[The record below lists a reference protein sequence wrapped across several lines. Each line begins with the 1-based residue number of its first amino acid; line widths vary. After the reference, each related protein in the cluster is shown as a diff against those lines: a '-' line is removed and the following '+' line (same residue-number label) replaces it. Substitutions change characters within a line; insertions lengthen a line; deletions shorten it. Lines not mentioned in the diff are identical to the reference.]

1 MKMLGMMRRWRGLLA
16 AFGLLTL
23 VALLPWGSRA
33 ERGVVGMEREVM
45 AEQRGEG
52 FGVESALSRGVMDAE
67 GDAAGS
73 VGIADAGA
81 GRVAG
86 GRGEALSDRKPR
98 EAEAKRTAQRVD
110 ARRLSGRRVRGGA
123 PVLHII
129 KGPGVEEEFKIKTI
143 GSDWSYDGATLY
155 GDGEAIDGV
164 VRFTVGQMSAGGTMY
179 SEYRGPLGAY
189 LVTVVTGEGSA
200 RELAVEENS
209 VAIGF
214 PRWSVQ
220 EGNGSDIYVYV
231 DKKVSIELEYRVDA
245 QMNYELAPNALTVTY
260 HGVKRVEWVRGGLG
274 EFKDYVPQGA
284 ELHVKGVSG
293 LVTLPDGKQAKLMSL
308 VGGEQWL
315 AGGPG
320 QKGTQ
325 LEGTWKLP
333 DNVSGE
339 LKMVAVWRT
348 DDETNRVVSFGVEG
362 PGAMVVTDESG
373 APINNGQALGSGVTA
388 LKVQATTN
396 AGSELKGFLTNGRFF
411 PLSGS
416 VPAGGIRV
424 SFPKEAK
431 DVYLLTAFE
440 KTRGEDPRWTI
451 TARGDIRNGKVELSA
466 AEAREN
472 GYVLVT
478 PHAAPGYML
487 TSLTYSYDGGRTTVD
502 ITQTRTI
509 KMPAANVEV
518 NAIFTKKPLKDVEFT
533 VKGAE
538 AGAIVSFVGADGMR
552 YSGATG
558 ADGKALVK
566 GVPVPMEGAM
576 MIVGSVGG
584 VQKIVSVPV
593 TVDGNGMASPAEF
606 DFATA
611 TIYKVTLQVIDLAP
625 TASFYVQ
632 NAVITVGNQ
641 KSLPTN
647 FSGQTDLYLLSGTTY
662 KDVSVT
668 APGYSPLRGYDLV
681 VRDNG
686 AAEKTIALYPLRKVS
701 FGVKRDG
708 TPVVGATVTLVD
720 GEGTPYEGRTDA
732 SGVAQVPSVA
742 AVPVPAS
749 GTITV
754 MTQEGERVT
763 VPVKVDES
771 GNATPSEIDLS
782 GANTGGV
789 KVRVVDAAT
798 GAGIQ
803 DAVVAVSTLTE
814 GVSDGEGY
822 VTLHLLKGAK
832 YFAVRTS
839 ATGYSPLNVVLTVDG
854 NGAVTPGEIALEK
867 RGVKNV
873 TVRVIDNVAN
883 VAGARVTLVDGD
895 GKFYEAV
902 TDGNGEAT
910 VKDVPVPTEG
920 TVTVEK
926 DGVALTVPV
935 TVDETGKADPATIDL
950 NQSNVVWINIF
961 DKVLVEPIE
970 GAVVTV
976 GAQVSDRSTIA
987 GGGMVSL
994 RLARGA
1000 KYSIKVSAPGYKDS
1014 ILDLLIQPGGSADP
1028 KFIYLVRKGQKDV
1041 TVQVVDGNGN
1051 VEGAAVTIVDTD
1063 GRSYPA
1069 ITGADGRAAMKD
1081 VPTPTAGT
1089 VTVEKDGKVVTVP
1102 VKVFPDGWMTPTP
1115 VSIAEENVRTV
1126 TVRVVEEGASPAK
1139 PIVGAT
1145 VKVGAQAVQTTAP
1158 NGEAALR
1165 LIGKAEYPAVL
1176 ATATGYD
1183 SRSVELTVDGN
1194 GAASPAVIALAKKA
1208 RKDVTLRVVE
1218 GPDRVMGAE
1227 VTIADADGTIY
1238 RKVTDANGEVVVPK
1252 VLAPTQWLVTV
1263 EVSKNGVG
1271 KKVTARVD
1279 VGADGRPSPESIDL
1293 KVNSLPVL
1301 TILTVSLTVVDRQ
1314 TGDPIEGAEVAIGT
1328 DRSVTEASGEVG
1340 FILGAD
1346 GIYRV
1351 RASAVGYEEA
1361 YVDLAA
1367 YIQGAKYHPNKIEL
1381 RKKAKS
1387 SVDVTVTDNGA
1398 NVAGATVT
1406 IVDNDGKSHV
1416 ATTGSDGK
1424 ASVQDVP
1431 VPTVGTVTVEK
1442 DGKVVTVPV
1451 KVDAKGQM
1459 TPDAVDISDADAR
1472 EVVLKVVD
1480 SDTKQPIAGAT
1491 VTVGAQAVQTT
1502 APNGEATLRL
1512 LKGVSYPA
1520 VRVEATGY
1528 KGASVAVAVDGN
1540 GVASPAELALEMRS
1554 TMINVIRGSAAVVG
1568 ATVTIVDGNGN
1579 ARTGI
1584 TDSYGDAWVKV
1595 MAPTDGTVTV
1605 KTQDGLLVTLPIA
1618 VDGDWMSNPLSVE
1631 IITMSGKD
1639 VTVTVVE
1646 QGSGTSIEGAT
1657 VIVGAQKVKTSANGK
1672 AILRLVGDKTYK
1684 GVKAEAAGYND
1695 ASVQL
1700 VVDSDGK
1707 STPATIELERRVASV
1722 TVTVTD
1728 GGTSVDGAT
1737 VTIVDKDGKKHEAT
1751 TGNDGQAVV
1760 PGVPAPTV
1768 GTVTVEKDGK
1778 VVTVPVTVA
1787 ANGQMTPAM
1796 VDISDAD
1803 AREVVLKVVDS
1814 DTKQPI
1820 ARATVA
1826 IGAQAVQ
1833 TGTTGEA
1840 TLRLLKGVSYPMVKA
1855 EATGYNGTSVAVAV
1869 DGNGKATPGEIALE
1883 MRSTNIS
1890 VTTDGSIPAV
1900 GATVTIVD
1908 GNGNAH
1914 AGVTDQHGD
1923 AKVKVSAPTAGTV
1936 TVKTQDG
1943 SKTVTAPIA
1952 VGGDWVSDPG
1962 TINLGLPLNPVVFTV
1977 FGKDTPSSPLKNLE
1991 GATVTVGAQTVETN
2005 SNGKALLSLFYNTPA
2020 TGVTTDYPNVKV
2032 AAVGYFDT
2040 IIALLKVDITGSPSP
2055 TFCVLK
2061 KKPLKNVE
2069 VKVDGGATV
2078 TLVDGDGKS
2087 YTETDTDRDGS
2098 VTLPNVP
2105 VPTTGT
2111 VTVKTTDGK
2120 SVEVPVTVG
2129 ADGEMSPKDLTLH
2142 PVTVAV
2148 VDGQSHQPIK
2158 KATVTIGGQTSRATG
2173 ADGVAT
2179 LYLVRGVTYTSVTAA
2194 AAGYLT
2200 SDEKEVEVDADG
2212 AATPDEIALTKKA
2225 LVDVTVQVK
2234 DGVTNVEGATVTLV
2248 DVDGKEYN
2256 EVTDGNGQAVMPK
2269 VPVPTAGTVTVEK
2282 NGQRVTVPVTVDA
2295 NGVMTPGTV
2304 DISSADIATVTVTV
2318 VEKGTNVGL
2327 GGATVFVGSQLSNT
2341 GPSGETSLRLLKGKT
2356 YMGVS
2361 AIRTG
2366 YLPRTGVKLTV
2377 DAAGQAVPREI
2388 ELEKK
2393 VLLPVEARVNPGAT
2407 VTLVDSDRKSY
2418 TETDTDGDRSVT
2430 LPSVPVPT
2438 EGTVTVTATVDGETR
2453 KLEVQVTVDANGDM
2467 NPKDLTLYPT
2477 EIKVA
2482 EKDANPE
2489 VAIAGATVTVSVQK
2503 GTTNGGG
2510 VATLYLVK
2518 GVTYEGVKAAAAGY
2532 EEAVVAELTVD
2543 AAGKADPRVIEL
2555 EKKALA
2561 NVKVTVNGGATV
2573 TLVDGDGKSYTE
2585 TDTDGNKEVVL
2596 PRVPVPTAGTVTVS
2610 VDGKTVTVPVTVGK
2624 DSVMSPK
2631 DLTLH
2636 PVEIKVVEKGA
2647 SPVKAIAGATVT
2659 LGGQPS
2665 VQTGADGVATLYLV
2679 RGVTYERGAAAR
2691 TGYSTAT
2698 ISKLTVDE
2706 HGATDPGVVEL
2717 EKKALENVTVT
2728 VKDNGSNVE
2737 GATVT
2742 LIDSDG
2748 TRYEEKTDGNGEA
2761 AIQDVP
2767 VPTEGTVTVEKDGK
2781 VVTVP
2786 VEVDADGH
2794 INPPVVNIAEANVW
2808 PVKVTV
2814 VEKGASPEVPI
2825 AGATVTVGA
2834 QTSAATGADGV
2845 ATLYLVKGGTYKEVK
2860 AVAAGYD
2867 DTCVALTVDA
2877 SGGYKMALVKKA
2889 VKGVTVKVNE
2899 SATVTLVDGAGN
2911 PHTATDSEARGEVSL
2926 PGVPVTT
2933 SGRVTVTATVDG
2945 ETRTLEVPV
2954 TVDKDGTM
2962 NPHDLTLYP
2971 VMVKV
2976 VDSQSK
2982 QAIEGAKVTAGGQ
2995 TSAAAGADGVVT
3007 LYLAKG
3013 LTYTEVEA
3021 GAARYIDRSDIT
3033 LSVYGQWPVV
3043 PGEIELEKKAAMPVT
3058 VTVDGGAKV
3067 TLVDSD
3073 GELYTGT
3080 ETGGSGTVTLPNV
3093 LVPTEGKVTVTATVD
3108 GATRTLEVSVTVGA
3122 DGKMTP
3128 SDLKLHQVNINV
3140 VDKAGQPIEGATVTV
3155 GGQTSAATSADGVAT
3170 LYLVGGVTYTG
3181 VKAVANRYETAT
3193 VEALKVKV
3201 TGSSVTSDPDR
3212 IEMVPQKPYLHVFVV
3227 DENLRAI
3234 EGVSISVNVSGEEP
3248 RVTDRAGHT
3257 AWQLAASTYTL
3268 TLEKKEYVPV
3278 TTSVELDARGH
3289 DFTVVMQRVA
3299 QADPKKEDPKG
3310 HVTAVESALLAGASL
3325 YPNPAREYTTLRGL
3339 EHAEMVS
3346 ILTLSGVEVQRLAVP
3361 GERERKLDV
3370 SGLAEGI
3377 YLVVLETRGGERRT
3391 LKLVVRR

>member
-67 GDAAGS
+67 GDAAGG
-73 VGIADAGA
+73 VGIAAAGA

-86 GRGEALSDRKPR
+86 GRGEAFSGGKSRK
-98 EAEAKRTAQRVD
+98 AEAQRSAQRVD

-129 KGPGVEEEFKIKTI
+129 KGPGVEEEEFKIKTI

-179 SEYRGPLGAY
+179 SEYPRKPLGTY

-209 VAIGF
+209 GASGF

-231 DKKVSIELEYRVDA
+231 DKKVPIELEYRVDG
-245 QMNYELAPNALTVTY
+245 QMDYELAPNELNVTY
-260 HGVKRVEWVRGGLG
+260 HGVRRVEWVYGGLG

-320 QKGTQ
+320 QKGTS

-339 LKMVAVWRT
+339 LKMVSVWRT

-388 LKVQATTN
+388 LKVQATAN

-416 VPAGGIRV
+416 VLPGGTRV

-440 KTRGEDPRWTI
+440 KTRGEDPWWTI

-533 VKGAE
+533 VKGA
-538 AGAIVSFVGADGMR
+538 ATGAFVSFVGADGMR

-593 TVDGNGMASPAEF
+593 TVDGDGVASPAEF

-632 NAVITVGNQ
+632 NAVITVGDQ

-708 TPVVGATVTLVD
+708 ASVVGATVTLVD

-732 SGVAQVPSVA
+732 SGEAQVPSVA

-763 VPVKVDES
+763 VPVKVDVS
-771 GNATPSEIDLS
+771 GNATPREIDLS
-782 GANTGGV
+782 GANAGGV
-789 KVRVVDAAT
+789 KVRVVDAT
-798 GAGIQ
+798 THAGIR

-814 GVSDGEGY
+814 GVSDGDGY

-854 NGAVTPGEIALEK
+854 NGAVTPSEIALEK
-867 RGVKNV
+867 RGVKDV
-873 TVRVIDNVAN
+873 TVRVVDDGSSKEGVT
-883 VAGARVTLVDGD
+883 VTLVANDGTRIQ
-895 GKFYEAV
+895 GV
-902 TDGNGEAT
+902 TGANGEVVLPA
-910 VKDVPVPTEG
+910 VPVPTDG

-926 DGVALTVPV
+926 GGKVLTVPV
-935 TVDETGKADPATIDL
+935 TVDETGKADPDTIDIHQ
-950 NQSNVVWINIF
+950 NNGVAISIF
-961 DKVLVEPIE
+961 DKVLDEPIE

-994 RLARGA
+994 NLSKGA

-1028 KFIYLVRKGQKDV
+1028 NFIYLVRKGQKDV

-1208 RKDVTLRVVE
+1208 RKDVKLGVVE
-1218 GPDRVMGAE
+1218 GTDRVQGAE

-1263 EVSKNGVG
+1263 ETSVNGG
-1271 KKVTARVD
+1271 GRKVTVRVD
-1279 VGADGRPSPESIDL
+1279 VNAEGEPDPASIDL
-1293 KVNSLPVL
+1293 LNPDL
-1301 TILTVSLTVVDRQ
+1301 LTVSLTVVDRQ

-1328 DRSVTEASGEVG
+1328 NRSVTEMSGEVG
-1340 FILGAD
+1340 FLLGAD

-1351 RASAVGYEEA
+1351 RASAAGYEEA

-1367 YIQGAKYHPNKIEL
+1367 YIQDEKYHPNKIEL
-1381 RKKAKS
+1381 RKKPKS
-1387 SVDVTVTDNGA
+1387 SVEVKVTDNGSS
-1398 NVAGATVT
+1398 VAGATVT
-1406 IVDNDGKSHV
+1406 IVDNDGKSHA
-1416 ATTGSDGK
+1416 ATTDGNGG

-1451 KVDAKGQM
+1451 KVDAKGKM
-1459 TPDAVDISDADAR
+1459 TPGAVDISDADAR

-1480 SDTKQPIAGAT
+1480 SDTKRPIGGAT
-1491 VTVGAQAVQTT
+1491 VTV
-1502 APNGEATLRL
+1502 
-1512 LKGVSYPA
+1512 
-1520 VRVEATGY
+1520 
-1528 KGASVAVAVDGN
+1528 
-1540 GVASPAELALEMRS
+1540 
-1554 TMINVIRGSAAVVG
+1554 
-1568 ATVTIVDGNGN
+1568 
-1579 ARTGI
+1579 
-1584 TDSYGDAWVKV
+1584 
-1595 MAPTDGTVTV
+1595 
-1605 KTQDGLLVTLPIA
+1605 
-1618 VDGDWMSNPLSVE
+1618 
-1631 IITMSGKD
+1631 
-1639 VTVTVVE
+1639 
-1646 QGSGTSIEGAT
+1646 
-1657 VIVGAQKVKTSANGK
+1657 
-1672 AILRLVGDKTYK
+1672 
-1684 GVKAEAAGYND
+1684 
-1695 ASVQL
+1695 
-1700 VVDSDGK
+1700 
-1707 STPATIELERRVASV
+1707 
-1722 TVTVTD
+1722 
-1728 GGTSVDGAT
+1728 
-1737 VTIVDKDGKKHEAT
+1737 
-1751 TGNDGQAVV
+1751 
-1760 PGVPAPTV
+1760 
-1768 GTVTVEKDGK
+1768 
-1778 VVTVPVTVA
+1778 
-1787 ANGQMTPAM
+1787 
-1796 VDISDAD
+1796 
-1803 AREVVLKVVDS
+1803 
-1814 DTKQPI
+1814 
-1820 ARATVA
+1820 
-1826 IGAQAVQ
+1826 GAQAVQ

-1869 DGNGKATPGEIALE
+1869 DENGAASPAEIALE

-1914 AGVTDQHGD
+1914 AGVTNQHGD

-1952 VGGDWVSDPG
+1952 VGGDWVSNPNI
-1962 TINLGLPLNPVVFTV
+1962 INIGLSLNPVVVTV
-1977 FGKDTPSSPLKNLE
+1977 FGRDTPSSAPQTLE

-2005 SNGKALLSLFYNTPA
+2005 SNGKASLSLFYNRFVTS
-2020 TGVTTDYPNVKV
+2020 TTDYPNVKV

-2040 IIALLKVDITGSPSP
+2040 IIALLKVDITGSPDP

-2061 KKPLKNVE
+2061 KKPLKDVE

-2078 TLVDGDGKS
+2078 TLVDSDGNS
-2087 YTETDTDRDGS
+2087 YTETDTDGNGE
-2098 VTLPNVP
+2098 VVLPNVP
-2105 VPTTGT
+2105 APTKGT

-2120 SVEVPVTVG
+2120 SVEVPVRVDKEG
-2129 ADGEMSPKDLTLH
+2129 VMSPKNLKLH

-2148 VDGQSHQPIK
+2148 VDGQSHQSIK
-2158 KATVTIGGQTSRATG
+2158 GATVTIGGQTSRATG
-2173 ADGVAT
+2173 TDGVAT
-2179 LYLVRGVTYTSVTAA
+2179 LYLVGGVTYTGVTAA
-2194 AAGYLT
+2194 AAGYLA
-2200 SDEKEVEVDADG
+2200 SAEMEVAVDAGG

-2225 LVDVTVQVK
+2225 LKDVTVQVV
-2234 DGVTNVEGATVTLV
+2234 DHGSNVEGATVTLV
-2248 DVDGKEYN
+2248 DVDGKEYQK
-2256 EVTDGNGQAVMPK
+2256 VTDGNGQAVMPK
-2269 VPVPTAGTVTVEK
+2269 VPVPTEGTVTAEK
-2282 NGQRVTVPVTVDA
+2282 NGLVVTVPVTVDEH
-2295 NGVMTPGTV
+2295 GVMTPGTV
-2304 DISSADIATVTVTV
+2304 DISSADIVEVWVTV

-2361 AIRTG
+2361 AIRMG

-2377 DAAGQAVPREI
+2377 DAAGHANPGVI

-2407 VTLVDSDRKSY
+2407 VTLVDSDGKSY
-2418 TETDTDGDRSVT
+2418 TGTETGGSGKVT
-2430 LPSVPVPT
+2430 LADVPVPT
-2438 EGTVTVTATVDGETR
+2438 EGKVTVTATVDGETR
-2453 KLEVQVTVDANGDM
+2453 KLEVLVTVDANGDM
-2467 NPKDLTLYPT
+2467 NPKDLTLRAVPV
-2477 EIKVA
+2477 KVV

-2489 VAIAGATVTVSVQK
+2489 VPIAGATVMVGVQK
-2503 GTTNGGG
+2503 GTTNGDG
-2510 VATLYLVK
+2510 VTKLYLVK
-2518 GVTYEGVKAAAAGY
+2518 GVIYEGVKAAAAGY

-2543 AAGKADPRVIEL
+2543 TAGKADPRVIEL
-2555 EKKALA
+2555 ERKALA
-2561 NVKVTVNGGATV
+2561 DVKVTVNGGATV

-2596 PRVPVPTAGTVTVS
+2596 PNVPVPTAGTVTVS
-2610 VDGKTVTVPVTVGK
+2610 VDGKTVKVPVTVDK
-2624 DSVMSPK
+2624 DGAMSPK

-2636 PVEIKVVEKGA
+2636 PVTVKVVEQGA
-2647 SPVKAIAGATVT
+2647 TPEKPIAGATVT
-2659 LGGQPS
+2659 IGGQPS
-2665 VQTGADGVATLYLV
+2665 VETGADGVATLYLV

-2691 TGYSTAT
+2691 AGYSTAT
-2698 ISKLTVDE
+2698 INKLAVDE

-2717 EKKALENVTVT
+2717 EKKVLEIVT
-2728 VKDNGSNVE
+2728 VKVEDDGNNVE

-2742 LIDSDG
+2742 LISSDG
-2748 TRYEEKTDGNGEA
+2748 TRYEKKTDGNGKA

-2781 VVTVP
+2781 IVTVP
-2786 VEVDADGH
+2786 VEVDADGN
-2794 INPPVVNIAEANVW
+2794 INPQVVNIAEANVW

-2814 VEKGASPEVPI
+2814 VEKGASPEVRI

-2860 AVAAGYD
+2860 AVAAGYE
-2867 DTCVALTVDA
+2867 DTCVVLTVDA
-2877 SGGYKMALVKKA
+2877 SGDYNPREMVLVKKA

-2899 SATVTLVDGAGN
+2899 SATVTLVDGVGDS
-2911 PHTATDSEARGEVSL
+2911 HTATDSEARGEVSL

-2933 SGRVTVTATVDG
+2933 TGKVTVTATVGG
-2945 ETRTLEVPV
+2945 ETRKLEVPV
-2954 TVDKDGTM
+2954 TVDKDGTVH
-2962 NPHDLTLYP
+2962 PRDLTLYR
-2971 VMVKV
+2971 VTVKV
-2976 VDSQSK
+2976 VEQGATPEK
-2982 QAIEGAKVTAGGQ
+2982 PIAGAKVTVGGQ

-3013 LTYTEVEA
+3013 LTYAGVGA
-3021 GAARYIDRSDIT
+3021 GAAGYIGRSDIT

-3043 PGEIELEKKAAMPVT
+3043 PGEIELELKPRKDVT
-3058 VTVDGGAKV
+3058 VRVDANATV
-3067 TLVDSD
+3067 TLVDVD
-3073 GELYTGT
+3073 GKPYTGT
-3080 ETGGSGTVTLPNV
+3080 ETGGSGMVTLPNV
-3093 LVPTEGKVTVTATVD
+3093 PVPTTGTVTVKTTD
-3108 GATRTLEVSVTVGA
+3108 GKRVEVPVTVGA
-3122 DGKMTP
+3122 DGTMNP
-3128 SDLKLHQVNINV
+3128 SDLKLYPVKMTV
-3140 VDKAGQPIEGATVTV
+3140 VDGKSGQLINGATVTV
-3155 GGQTSAATSADGVAT
+3155 GGQKATTGADGVAT

-3181 VKAVANRYETAT
+3181 VKAEAVRYATTT
-3193 VEALKVKV
+3193 VEALKVTV
-3201 TGSSVTSDPDR
+3201 NGVVATSEPDR
-3212 IEMVPQKPYLHVFVV
+3212 IVMKPQELFLHVFVV

-3234 EGVSISVNVSGEEP
+3234 DGVSVRVKDDDEP
-3248 RVTDRAGHT
+3248 KVTDPSGHAMWKLT
-3257 AWQLAASTYTL
+3257 EIKEYEL
-3268 TLEKKEYVPV
+3268 TLEKDGYIPV
-3278 TTSVELDARGH
+3278 TAKVWLRELGH
-3289 DFTVVMQRVA
+3289 DLTVVMQRVA
-3299 QADPKKEDPKG
+3299 QADLKKEDPKG
-3310 HVTAVESALLAGASL
+3310 QVTAVESALLAGASL
-3325 YPNPAREYTTLRGL
+3325 YPNPAREYTTLQGL
-3339 EHAEMVS
+3339 EHAERVS

-3361 GERERKLDV
+3361 GEREHKLDV
-3370 SGLAEGI
+3370 SSLAEGI
-3377 YLVVLETRGGERRT
+3377 YLVVLETRGGERKT

>member
-45 AEQRGEG
+45 AGQRGEG

-67 GDAAGS
+67 GDAAGG
-73 VGIADAGA
+73 VGIAAAGA

-86 GRGEALSDRKPR
+86 GRGEAFSGGKPR
-98 EAEAKRTAQRVD
+98 KAEAQRSAQRVD

-129 KGPGVEEEFKIKTI
+129 KGPGVEGEEVKIKTI

-155 GDGEAIDGV
+155 GDGAAIDGV

-179 SEYRGPLGAY
+179 SEYRGPLGGAY
-189 LVTVVTGEGSA
+189 LVTVVKGEGSA

-209 VAIGF
+209 VASGF

-231 DKKVSIELEYRVDA
+231 DKKIPIELEYRVDG
-245 QMNYELAPNALTVTY
+245 QMNCDPAPNALTVTY
-260 HGVKRVEWVRGGLG
+260 HGVRRVEWVHSGLGG

-293 LVTLPDGKQAKLMSL
+293 FVELPTGKQAKLMSL
-308 VGGEQWL
+308 AGGEQWL

-333 DNVSGE
+333 DNVSGG

-362 PGAMVVTDESG
+362 PGTMVVTDESG
-373 APINNGQALGSGVTA
+373 APINNGQELGSGVTV
-388 LKVQATTN
+388 LKVQATAN

-416 VPAGGIRV
+416 VPAGGTRV

-431 DVYLLTAFE
+431 DVYLLMAFE

-478 PHAAPGYML
+478 PHAEPGYML

-518 NAIFTKKPLKDVEFT
+518 NAIFTKKPLKDVGFT
-533 VKGAE
+533 VKNGSAL
-538 AGAIVSFVGADGMR
+538 ADAAVTLVDGDGTKYAQTTGPDGRAVFV
-552 YSGATG
+552 
-558 ADGKALVK
+558 
-566 GVPVPMEGAM
+566 GVPVPAEGTVTVRATVDGEAKVVT
-576 MIVGSVGG
+576 I
-584 VQKIVSVPV
+584 PV
-593 TVDGNGMASPAEF
+593 TVERDGTLSPAEL
-606 DFATA
+606 DFAKVR
-611 TIYKVTLQVIDLAP
+611 IYKVDVGVWNMSTLLPVP
-625 TASFYVQ
+625 S
-632 NAVITVGNQ
+632 AVITVGDQ
-641 KSLPTN
+641 ASEPTN
-647 FSGQTDLYLLSGTTY
+647 SGGSASLYLVAGATY
-662 KDVSVT
+662 RVGVT
-668 APGYSPLRGYDLV
+668 APGYSPLKDYELV
-681 VRDNG
+681 VKADGTAHNSLP
-686 AAEKTIALYPLRKVS
+686 LYPLRSVS
-701 FGVKRDG
+701 FGVKRKG
-708 TPVVGATVTLVD
+708 APVVGATVTLVD

-732 SGVAQVPSVA
+732 SGEAQVPSVA

-763 VPVKVDES
+763 VPVKVDVS

-782 GANTGGV
+782 GANAGGV

-798 GAGIQ
+798 GAWIR

-814 GVSDGEGY
+814 GVSDGDGY

-854 NGAVTPGEIALEK
+854 NGVVTPSEIALEK
-867 RGVKNV
+867 RGAKNV

-883 VAGARVTLVDGD
+883 VAGATVTLVANDGTRIQ
-895 GKFYEAV
+895 GV
-902 TDGNGEAT
+902 TGANGEVVLPA
-910 VKDVPVPTEG
+910 VPAPTEG

-935 TVDETGKADPATIDL
+935 TVDETGKADPNTIDL
-950 NQSNVVWINIF
+950 NLSNGVTLNIF
-961 DKVLVEPIE
+961 DKELNLPIE
-970 GAVVTV
+970 GAAVTV
-976 GAQVSDRSTIA
+976 GAQVSDRTTITS
-987 GGGMVSL
+987 GGVVSL
-994 RLARGA
+994 SLAMGA

-1028 KFIYLVRKGQKDV
+1028 NFIYLVRKGQKDV

-1115 VSIAEENVRTV
+1115 VSIAEENVRAV
-1126 TVRVVEEGASPAK
+1126 AVRVVEEGSDPAK

-1145 VKVGAQAVQTTAP
+1145 VTVGAQAVQTTAP
-1158 NGEAALR
+1158 NGEATLR
-1165 LIGKAEYPAVL
+1165 LIGNAAYPAVL
-1176 ATATGYD
+1176 TTATGYD
-1183 SRSVELTVDGN
+1183 SRSVELTVDGS

-1208 RKDVTLRVVE
+1208 RKDVTLQVVE
-1218 GPDRVMGAE
+1218 GSDKVFGAE

-1263 EVSKNGVG
+1263 EVSSVQI
-1271 KKVTARVD
+1271 KKTVRVD
-1279 VGADGRPSPESIDL
+1279 VNADGVASPSTIDIG
-1293 KVNSLPVL
+1293 VNPLV
-1301 TILTVSLTVVDRQ
+1301 VSLTVVDRQ
-1314 TGDPIEGAEVAIGT
+1314 TGGPIEGAEVAIGT
-1328 DRSVTEASGEVG
+1328 DRSVTEASGEVA
-1340 FILGAD
+1340 FLLGAD

-1351 RASAVGYEEA
+1351 RASAAGYEEA

-1367 YIQGAKYHPNKIEL
+1367 YIQAAKYHPNKIEL
-1381 RKKAKS
+1381 RKKPKS
-1387 SVDVTVTDNGA
+1387 SVEVTVTDNGA

-1406 IVDNDGKSHV
+1406 IVDNDGKSHA
-1416 ATTGSDGK
+1416 ATTDGNGG

-1451 KVDAKGQM
+1451 KVDANGQM
-1459 TPDAVDISDADAR
+1459 TPRAVDISDADAQ

-1491 VTVGAQAVQTT
+1491 VTVGAQAVQTGT
-1502 APNGEATLRL
+1502 TGEATLRL
-1512 LKGVSYPA
+1512 LKGVSYPVVKA
-1520 VRVEATGY
+1520 EATGY

-1540 GVASPAELALEMRS
+1540 GKATPGEIALEMRS
-1554 TMINVIRGSAAVVG
+1554 TMINVIRYSAPVAG

-1584 TDSYGDAWVKV
+1584 TDSYGYAQVKV
-1595 MAPTDGTVTV
+1595 LAPTEGTVTV

-1618 VDGDWMSNPLSVE
+1618 VDDDWMSDPFSVE
-1631 IITMSGKD
+1631 IITMSGKE
-1639 VTVTVVE
+1639 VKVQVVE

-1657 VIVGAQKVKTSANGK
+1657 VIVGAQEVKTGANGE

-1684 GVKAEAAGYND
+1684 GVKAEAAGYNG

-1700 VVDSDGK
+1700 VVDSDGNP
-1707 STPATIELERRVASV
+1707 TPATIELERRVASV

-1728 GGTSVDGAT
+1728 GVTSVDGAT

-1751 TGNDGQAVV
+1751 TGSDGKASVLDV
-1760 PGVPAPTV
+1760 PVPTE

-1778 VVTVPVTVA
+1778 VVTVPVKVD
-1787 ANGQMTPAM
+1787 ANGQMTPGA
-1796 VDISDAD
+1796 VEISGADIA
-1803 AREVVLKVVDS
+1803 EVKVTVVEAGV
-1814 DTKQPI
+1814 TPKKPI
-1820 ARATVA
+1820 GGATVTV
-1826 IGAQAVQ
+1826 GAQTVQ

-1840 TLRLLKGVSYPMVKA
+1840 TLRLLKGVSYPAVKA
-1855 EATGYNGTSVAVAV
+1855 EATGYKVASVAVAV
-1869 DGNGKATPGEIALE
+1869 DGNGAARPAVIALE

-1908 GNGNAH
+1908 DNGNAH

-1943 SKTVTAPIA
+1943 SKTITAPIA
-1952 VGGDWVSDPG
+1952 VDENWASDPNI
-1962 TINLGLPLNPVVFTV
+1962 INLGLPLNPVVVTV

-2005 SNGKALLSLFYNTPA
+2005 SNGKASLSLFYNTSVSS
-2020 TGVTTDYPNVKV
+2020 VTTDYPNVKV

-2040 IIALLKVDITGSPSP
+2040 IIALLKVDITGSPDP

-2061 KKPLKNVE
+2061 KKPLKDVKVE
-2069 VKVDGGATV
+2069 VDGGATV
-2078 TLVDGDGKS
+2078 TLVDSDGTS
-2087 YTETDTDRDGS
+2087 YTETDTDGDGR

-2105 VPTTGT
+2105 VPTVGT

-2120 SVEVPVTVG
+2120 SVEVPVTVD
-2129 ADGEMSPKDLTLH
+2129 ADGKMSPKDLTLH

-2158 KATVTIGGQTSRATG
+2158 KATVTIGGQTSKTTG
-2173 ADGVAT
+2173 ANGVAT
-2179 LYLVRGVTYTSVTAA
+2179 LYLVRGVTYTGVTAA
-2194 AAGYLT
+2194 AAGYLA
-2200 SDEKEVEVDADG
+2200 SDEKEVAVDADG

-2225 LVDVTVQVK
+2225 LADVTVTVK

-2248 DVDGKEYN
+2248 DVDGKEYQ

-2269 VPVPTAGTVTVEK
+2269 VPVPTEGTVTVEK
-2282 NGQRVTVPVTVDA
+2282 GGDVVTVPVTVDA
-2295 NGVMTPGTV
+2295 DGVMIPTTV
-2304 DISSADIATVTVTV
+2304 DISSADIVEVWVKV

-2341 GPSGETSLRLLKGKT
+2341 GPSGETSLWLVKGAT
-2356 YMGVS
+2356 YTGVV
-2361 AIRTG
+2361 AIRMG

-2377 DAAGQAVPREI
+2377 DAAGHANPGVI

-2407 VTLVDSDRKSY
+2407 VTLVDSDKKSY
-2418 TETDTDGDRSVT
+2418 TETDTDVNGEVT
-2430 LPSVPVPT
+2430 LPNVPVPT

-2453 KLEVQVTVDANGDM
+2453 KLEIPVTVDANGKM
-2467 NPKDLTLYPT
+2467 SPSDLRLHEVPV
-2477 EIKVA
+2477 KVV
-2482 EKDANPE
+2482 EKNASPE
-2489 VAIAGATVTVSVQK
+2489 VSIAGATVTVGVQK
-2503 GTTNGGG
+2503 GTTNGDG
-2510 VATLYLVK
+2510 VAKLYLVK

-2543 AAGKADPRVIEL
+2543 TAGKADPRVIEL
-2555 EKKALA
+2555 ERKALA
-2561 NVKVTVNGGATV
+2561 DVKVKVNGGATV

-2647 SPVKAIAGATVT
+2647 SPEKTIAGATVT
-2659 LGGQPS
+2659 IGGQPS
-2665 VQTGADGVATLYLV
+2665 VETGADGVATLYLV

-2761 AIQDVP
+2761 VIQDVP
-2767 VPTEGTVTVEKDGK
+2767 APTEGTVTVVKDGK

-2794 INPPVVNIAEANVW
+2794 INPPVVDIAEANVW

-2814 VEKGASPEVPI
+2814 VEKGASPEVRI

-2860 AVAAGYD
+2860 AVAAGYE
-2867 DTCVALTVDA
+2867 DTCVVLTVDA
-2877 SGGYKMALVKKA
+2877 SGDYNPREMVLVKKA

-2899 SATVTLVDGAGN
+2899 SATVTLVDGVGDS
-2911 PHTATDSEARGEVSL
+2911 HTATDSEARGEVSL

-2933 SGRVTVTATVDG
+2933 TGKVTVTATVG
-2945 ETRTLEVPV
+2945 GKMRELEVPV
-2954 TVDKDGTM
+2954 TVDKDGTVH
-2962 NPHDLTLYP
+2962 PGDLTLHP
-2971 VMVKV
+2971 VTVKV

-2982 QAIEGAKVTAGGQ
+2982 QPIEGAKVTAGGQ

-3013 LTYTEVEA
+3013 LTYAEVKA
-3021 GAARYIDRSDIT
+3021 GAAGYIDRNDIT

-3043 PGEIELEKKAAMPVT
+3043 PGEIELVLKPRENVT
-3058 VTVDGGAKV
+3058 VSVDANATV
-3067 TLVDSD
+3067 TLVDAD
-3073 GELYTGT
+3073 GKSYTGT

-3093 LVPTEGKVTVTATVD
+3093 PVPTTGTVTVKSGDHTVTVPVTVD
-3108 GATRTLEVSVTVGA
+3108 AAGNMA
-3122 DGKMTP
+3122 P
-3128 SDLKLHQVNINV
+3128 SDLKLYPVKVTV
-3140 VDKAGQPIEGATVTV
+3140 VDKDGQPIEGATVTA
-3155 GGQTSAATSADGVAT
+3155 GGQTSAATGADGVAT

-3181 VKAVANRYETAT
+3181 VKAEAVRYATAT
-3193 VEALKVKV
+3193 VDELKVTV
-3201 TGSSVTSDPDR
+3201 MGGSATATPDR
-3212 IEMVPQKPYLHVFVV
+3212 IVMLPQNPYLHVFVV
-3227 DENLRAI
+3227 DENLQAI
-3234 EGVSISVNVSGEEP
+3234 DRVRVSVKGVDPESTDLAGHAAWKLTAGEE
-3248 RVTDRAGHT
+3248 
-3257 AWQLAASTYTL
+3257 YEL
-3268 TLEKKEYVPV
+3268 TLEKEGYVTV
-3278 TTSVELDARGH
+3278 TTSVWLEALGH
-3289 DFTVVMQRVA
+3289 DLTVVMQRVA

-3325 YPNPAREYTTLRGL
+3325 YPNPAREYTTLHGL
-3339 EHAEMVS
+3339 EHAERVS

-3361 GERERKLDV
+3361 GEREHKLDV
-3370 SGLAEGI
+3370 SSLAEGI
-3377 YLVVLETRGGERRT
+3377 YLVVLETRGGERRV

>member
-33 ERGVVGMEREVM
+33 ERGVVGMERGVM

-52 FGVESALSRGVMDAE
+52 FGVESVLSRGVMDAE
-67 GDAAGS
+67 GDAAGG
-73 VGIADAGA
+73 VGIADAGS

-86 GRGEALSDRKPR
+86 GSGGAFNGVKPR
-98 EAEAKRTAQRVD
+98 KAEAQRTAQRVD

-155 GDGEAIDGV
+155 GDGAAIDGV
-164 VRFTVGQMSAGGTMY
+164 VRFTVGRMSAGGTVY
-179 SEYRGPLGAY
+179 SEYRGPLGGAY
-189 LVTVVTGEGSA
+189 LVTVVKGDDSA

-209 VAIGF
+209 GASGF

-231 DKKVSIELEYRVDA
+231 DKNVLIELEYRVDG
-245 QMNYELAPNALTVTY
+245 QMNCDPAPNALTVTY
-260 HGVKRVEWVRGGLG
+260 HGVRRVEWVHSGLGG

-308 VGGEQWL
+308 AGGEQWL

-320 QKGTQ
+320 QKGTS

-333 DNVSGE
+333 DNVSGG

-362 PGAMVVTDESG
+362 PGTMVVTDESG
-373 APINNGQALGSGVTA
+373 APINNGQTLGSGVTA

-416 VPAGGIRV
+416 VPPGGTRV

-502 ITQTRTI
+502 ITQTHTI

-518 NAIFTKKPLKDVEFT
+518 NAIFTKKLLKDVEFT

-538 AGAIVSFVGADGMR
+538 VGAIVSFVGADGMR
-552 YSGATG
+552 YRGATG
-558 ADGKALVK
+558 ADGRALVK

-576 MIVGSVGG
+576 KIVGSVGG

-593 TVDGNGMASPAEF
+593 TVDGDGVASPAEF

-632 NAVITVGNQ
+632 NAVITVGDQ

-647 FSGQTDLYLLSGTTY
+647 FSGQTDLYLLPGTTY

-708 TPVVGATVTLVD
+708 VPVVGATVTLVD

-732 SGVAQVPSVA
+732 SGVVQVPSVA

-782 GANTGGV
+782 GANAGGV
-789 KVRVVDAAT
+789 KVRVVDAT
-798 GAGIQ
+798 THAGIR

-814 GVSDGEGY
+814 GVSDGDGY

-854 NGAVTPGEIALEK
+854 NGAVTPSEIALEK
-867 RGVKNV
+867 RGEKDV
-873 TVRVIDNVAN
+873 TVRVVNDGSNEEGVT
-883 VAGARVTLVDGD
+883 VTLVANDGTRIQ
-895 GKFYEAV
+895 GV
-902 TDGNGEAT
+902 TGANGEVVLPA
-910 VKDVPVPTEG
+910 VPVPTDG

-926 DGVALTVPV
+926 GGKVLTVPV
-935 TVDETGKADPATIDL
+935 TVDETGTADPATIDMFQ
-950 NQSNVVWINIF
+950 NNGVWINIF
-961 DKVLVEPIE
+961 DKVLEEPIE

-994 RLARGA
+994 NLAKGA

-1028 KFIYLVRKGQKDV
+1028 NFIYLVRRGQKDV

-1069 ITGADGRAAMKD
+1069 ITGTDGRAAMKD
-1081 VPTPTAGT
+1081 VPTPTVGT

-1115 VSIAEENVRTV
+1115 VSIAEENVRAVAV
-1126 TVRVVEEGASPAK
+1126 TVVEEGSDPAK

-1158 NGEAALR
+1158 NGEATLR

-1176 ATATGYD
+1176 ITATGYD

-1194 GAASPAVIALAKKA
+1194 GAANPAVIALAKKA
-1208 RKDVTLRVVE
+1208 RKDVTVQVVDHGSNVE
-1218 GPDRVMGAE
+1218 GATVTLVDVDGKEYQKVTDGNGQAVMPKVPVPTEGTVTAE
-1227 VTIADADGTIY
+1227 KNGLVVTVPVTVDADGVASPNTI
-1238 RKVTDANGEVVVPK
+1238 DIG
-1252 VLAPTQWLVTV
+1252 
-1263 EVSKNGVG
+1263 
-1271 KKVTARVD
+1271 
-1279 VGADGRPSPESIDL
+1279 
-1293 KVNSLPVL
+1293 NSLV
-1301 TILTVSLTVVDRQ
+1301 VSLTVVDRQ

-1328 DRSVTEASGEVG
+1328 NRSVTETSGEVG

-1367 YIQGAKYHPNKIEL
+1367 YIQDAKYHPNEIEL

-1387 SVDVTVTDNGA
+1387 SVEVKVTDNGSS
-1398 NVAGATVT
+1398 VAGATVT
-1406 IVDNDGKSHV
+1406 IVDNDEKSHA
-1416 ATTGSDGK
+1416 ATTDGNGG

-1431 VPTVGTVTVEK
+1431 VPTEGTVTVEK

-1451 KVDAKGQM
+1451 KVDANGQM
-1459 TPDAVDISDADAR
+1459 TPRAVDISDADAR

-1480 SDTKQPIAGAT
+1480 SDTKQPIAG
-1491 VTVGAQAVQTT
+1491 V
-1502 APNGEATLRL
+1502 
-1512 LKGVSYPA
+1512 
-1520 VRVEATGY
+1520 
-1528 KGASVAVAVDGN
+1528 
-1540 GVASPAELALEMRS
+1540 
-1554 TMINVIRGSAAVVG
+1554 
-1568 ATVTIVDGNGN
+1568 
-1579 ARTGI
+1579 
-1584 TDSYGDAWVKV
+1584 
-1595 MAPTDGTVTV
+1595 
-1605 KTQDGLLVTLPIA
+1605 
-1618 VDGDWMSNPLSVE
+1618 
-1631 IITMSGKD
+1631 
-1639 VTVTVVE
+1639 
-1646 QGSGTSIEGAT
+1646 
-1657 VIVGAQKVKTSANGK
+1657 
-1672 AILRLVGDKTYK
+1672 
-1684 GVKAEAAGYND
+1684 
-1695 ASVQL
+1695 
-1700 VVDSDGK
+1700 
-1707 STPATIELERRVASV
+1707 
-1722 TVTVTD
+1722 
-1728 GGTSVDGAT
+1728 
-1737 VTIVDKDGKKHEAT
+1737 
-1751 TGNDGQAVV
+1751 
-1760 PGVPAPTV
+1760 
-1768 GTVTVEKDGK
+1768 
-1778 VVTVPVTVA
+1778 
-1787 ANGQMTPAM
+1787 
-1796 VDISDAD
+1796 
-1803 AREVVLKVVDS
+1803 
-1814 DTKQPI
+1814 
-1820 ARATVA
+1820 TVA

-1840 TLRLLKGVSYPMVKA
+1840 TLRLLKGVSYPAVKA
-1855 EATGYNGTSVAVAV
+1855 EATGYKVASVAVAV
-1869 DGNGKATPGEIALE
+1869 DGNGKATPEEIALE

-1900 GATVTIVD
+1900 GATVTVVD

-1914 AGVTDQHGD
+1914 AAVTNELGD
-1923 AKVKVSAPTAGTV
+1923 AKVKVPAPTAGTV

-1962 TINLGLPLNPVVFTV
+1962 TINLGLPLNPVTLRVY
-1977 FGKDTPSSPLKNLE
+1977 GKDTPTSAPIVLE
-1991 GATVTVGAQTVETN
+1991 GATVTVGTQTAVTDPSGN
-2005 SNGKALLSLFYNTPA
+2005 ASLSLLYDPNHVS
-2020 TGVTTDYPNVKV
+2020 VTTDYPNVKV
-2032 AAVGYFDT
+2032 TAAGYFGT
-2040 IIALLKVDITGSPSP
+2040 TIALLKVDFGGFPAPP
-2055 TFCVLK
+2055 TCVLE

-2111 VTVKTTDGK
+2111 VTVEANGKTVK
-2120 SVEVPVTVG
+2120 VPVRVDK
-2129 ADGEMSPKDLTLH
+2129 DGNMSPKDLTLR
-2142 PVTVAV
+2142 PVKVAV

-2158 KATVTIGGQTSRATG
+2158 SATVTIGGQTSRATG

-2179 LYLVRGVTYTSVTAA
+2179 LYLVRGVTYTGVTAA

-2200 SDEKEVEVDADG
+2200 SDEMEVAVDADG

-2225 LVDVTVQVK
+2225 LVDVTVTVK

-2248 DVDGKEYN
+2248 DVDGKEYK

-2269 VPVPTAGTVTVEK
+2269 VPVPTEGTVTAEK
-2282 NGQRVTVPVTVDA
+2282 NGLVVTVPVTVDA
-2295 NGVMTPGTV
+2295 DGVMTPGTV
-2304 DISSADIATVTVTV
+2304 DLSDANIAEVTVKV
-2318 VEKGTNVGL
+2318 VEKGTGNAI
-2327 GGATVFVGSQLSNT
+2327 GGAMVTVGAQFRHT
-2341 GPSGETSLRLLKGKT
+2341 GTSGETALRLMRGAT
-2356 YMGVS
+2356 YTGVG
-2361 AIRTG
+2361 ATKPG
-2366 YLPRTGVKLTV
+2366 YLPKTGVKLAV
-2377 DAAGQAVPREI
+2377 DAAGHANPGVI

-2393 VLLPVEARVNPGAT
+2393 VLRPVTARVNPGAT
-2407 VTLVDSDRKSY
+2407 VTLVDSDGKSY
-2418 TETDTDGDRSVT
+2418 TGTETGGSGKVT
-2430 LPSVPVPT
+2430 LADVPVPT
-2438 EGTVTVTATVDGETR
+2438 EGKVTVTATVDGETR
-2453 KLEVQVTVDANGDM
+2453 KLEVPVTVDANGDM
-2467 NPKDLTLYPT
+2467 NPKDLTLRAVT
-2477 EIKVA
+2477 VKVV
-2482 EKDANPE
+2482 EKNASPDVP
-2489 VAIAGATVTVSVQK
+2489 IAGATVTVGVQQ
-2503 GTTNGGG
+2503 GTANSEG
-2510 VATLYLVK
+2510 VATLYLVR
-2518 GVTYEGVKAAAAGY
+2518 GLTYEGVKAAAAGY
-2532 EEAVVAELTVD
+2532 EEAVVAELSVD
-2543 AAGKADPRVIEL
+2543 AQDHAAPSVIYL

-2610 VDGKTVTVPVTVGK
+2610 VDGKTVTVPVRVDK
-2624 DSVMSPK
+2624 DGTMSPK

-2636 PVEIKVVEKGA
+2636 PVTVMVVEKGA

-2698 ISKLTVDE
+2698 INKLTVDE

-2717 EKKALENVTVT
+2717 EKKALELVTVT
-2728 VKDNGSNVE
+2728 VKDGTTNVE

-2933 SGRVTVTATVDG
+2933 SGRVTVTAMVGG
-2945 ETRTLEVPV
+2945 ETRKLEVPV
-2954 TVDKDGTM
+2954 TVDKDGRV
-2962 NPHDLTLYP
+2962 NPHDLTLYS
-2971 VMVKV
+2971 VRVKV

-2982 QAIEGAKVTAGGQ
+2982 QPIEGAKVTAGGQ
-2995 TSAAAGADGVVT
+2995 TSAAADAEGKVT

-3013 LTYTEVEA
+3013 LTYAGVKA
-3021 GAARYIDRSDIT
+3021 GAAGYIDRSDIT

-3043 PGEIELEKKAAMPVT
+3043 PGEIELVLKPRKDVK
-3058 VTVDGGAKV
+3058 VSVDANATV
-3067 TLVDSD
+3067 TLVDAD
-3073 GELYTGT
+3073 GKLYA
-3080 ETGGSGTVTLPNV
+3080 ETDTDGDERVTLPNV
-3093 LVPTEGKVTVTATVD
+3093 LVPTTGTVTVEANGHTVKVPVRVDKD
-3108 GATRTLEVSVTVGA
+3108 GNMS
-3122 DGKMTP
+3122 P
-3128 SDLKLHQVNINV
+3128 SDLTLRAVTVRV
-3140 VDKAGQPIEGATVTV
+3140 VDGQSGQPISGATVTV
-3155 GGQTSAATSADGVAT
+3155 GAQASAATGADGVAT
-3170 LYLVGGVTYTG
+3170 LYLVAGVTYTG
-3181 VKAVANRYETAT
+3181 VKAEAVRYEATTVAELKVTVTTGGSATAT
-3193 VEALKVKV
+3193 
-3201 TGSSVTSDPDR
+3201 PDR
-3212 IEMVPQKPYLHVFVV
+3212 IEMEPQKPYLHVFVV

-3234 EGVSISVNVSGEEP
+3234 DGVSVSVKGEEP
-3248 RVTDRAGHT
+3248 QVTDGAGHAVWKLT
-3257 AWQLAASTYTL
+3257 ANAEYEL
-3268 TLEKKEYVPV
+3268 TLKKDGYITV
-3278 TTSVELDARGH
+3278 TAKVLLKESGH
-3289 DFTVVMQRVA
+3289 DLTVVMQRVA
-3299 QADPKKEDPKG
+3299 QADPRKEDPKG
-3310 HVTAVESALLAGASL
+3310 QVTAVESALLASASL

-3346 ILTLSGVEVQRLAVP
+3346 VLTLSGVEVQRLAVP
-3361 GERERKLDV
+3361 GEREHKLDV
-3370 SGLAEGI
+3370 SSLAEGI

>member
-45 AEQRGEG
+45 AGQRGEG
-52 FGVESALSRGVMDAE
+52 FGVESALSRVVMDAE
-67 GDAAGS
+67 GDAEGS
-73 VGIADAGA
+73 VGIAAAGA
-81 GRVAG
+81 GREAG
-86 GRGEALSDRKPR
+86 GRDEAFSGGKPR
-98 EAEAKRTAQRVD
+98 KAEAQRTAQRVD

-155 GDGEAIDGV
+155 GDGAAIDGV

-179 SEYRGPLGAY
+179 SEYRGPLGTY
-189 LVTVVTGEGSA
+189 LVTVVRGEGSA

-209 VAIGF
+209 GASGF
-214 PRWSVQ
+214 SRWSVQ

-231 DKKVSIELEYRVDA
+231 DKKVSIELKYRVDG
-245 QMNYELAPNALTVTY
+245 QMNYELAPNELNVTY
-260 HGVKRVEWVRGGLG
+260 HGVRRVEWVHGGLG

-320 QKGTQ
+320 QKGTS

-333 DNVSGE
+333 DNVSGGLE
-339 LKMVAVWRT
+339 MVAVWRT

-362 PGAMVVTDESG
+362 PGTMVVTDESG
-373 APINNGQALGSGVTA
+373 TLINNGQTLGSGVTA
-388 LKVQATTN
+388 LKVQATAN

-416 VPAGGIRV
+416 VPAGGTRV

-440 KTRGEDPRWTI
+440 KTRGEDPWWTI

-478 PHAAPGYML
+478 PHAEPGYML

-518 NAIFTKKPLKDVEFT
+518 NAIFTKKLLKDVGFT
-533 VKGAE
+533 VKNGSAL
-538 AGAIVSFVGADGMR
+538 ADAAVTLVDGDGTKYARTTGPDGRAVFV
-552 YSGATG
+552 
-558 ADGKALVK
+558 
-566 GVPVPMEGAM
+566 GVPVPAEGTVTVRATVDGEAKVVT
-576 MIVGSVGG
+576 I
-584 VQKIVSVPV
+584 PV
-593 TVDGNGMASPAEF
+593 TVERDGTLSPAEL
-606 DFATA
+606 DFAKVR
-611 TIYKVTLQVIDLAP
+611 IYKVDVGVWNMSTLLPVP
-625 TASFYVQ
+625 S
-632 NAVITVGNQ
+632 AVITVGDQ
-641 KSLPTN
+641 ASEPTN
-647 FSGQTDLYLLSGTTY
+647 SGGSASLYLVAGATY
-662 KDVSVT
+662 RVGVT
-668 APGYSPLRGYDLV
+668 APGYSPLKDYELV
-681 VRDNG
+681 VKADGTAHNSLP
-686 AAEKTIALYPLRKVS
+686 LYPLRSVS
-701 FGVKRDG
+701 FGVKRKG
-708 TPVVGATVTLVD
+708 APVVGATVTLVD

-732 SGVAQVPSVA
+732 SGEAQVPSVA

-763 VPVKVDES
+763 VPVKVDVS
-771 GNATPSEIDLS
+771 GNATPREIDLS
-782 GANTGGV
+782 GANAGGV

-798 GAGIQ
+798 RAGIR

-814 GVSDGEGY
+814 GVSDGNGY
-822 VTLHLLKGAK
+822 VTLHLFKGAK

-867 RGVKNV
+867 RGVKDV
-873 TVRVIDNVAN
+873 TVRVVNDVSNEEGVT
-883 VAGARVTLVDGD
+883 VTLVANDGTRIQ
-895 GKFYEAV
+895 GV
-902 TDGNGEAT
+902 TGANGEVVLPA
-910 VKDVPVPTEG
+910 VPVPTEG

-926 DGVALTVPV
+926 DGKVLTVPV

-950 NQSNVVWINIF
+950 NQNNGVWISIF

-987 GGGMVSL
+987 GGGMVGLNLSK
-994 RLARGA
+994 GA

-1028 KFIYLVRKGQKDV
+1028 NFIYLVRKGQKDV

-1115 VSIAEENVRTV
+1115 VSIADADVRAV
-1126 TVRVVEEGASPAK
+1126 TVRVVEEGSDPAK

-1145 VKVGAQAVQTTAP
+1145 VTVGAQAVQTTAP
-1158 NGEAALR
+1158 NGEATLR

-1183 SRSVELTVDGN
+1183 SRSVELTVDGH

-1208 RKDVTLRVVE
+1208 RKDVKLGVVE
-1218 GPDRVMGAE
+1218 GSENVFGAE
-1227 VTIADADGTIY
+1227 VSIADADGTIY
-1238 RKVTDANGEVVVPK
+1238 RKVTDANGEVVVPE

-1263 EVSKNGVG
+1263 EVSSVQI
-1271 KKVTARVD
+1271 KKTVRVD
-1279 VGADGRPSPESIDL
+1279 VNADGVASPNIIDIID
-1293 KVNSLPVL
+1293 NSLVV
-1301 TILTVSLTVVDRQ
+1301 TLTVVDRQ
-1314 TGDPIEGAEVAIGT
+1314 TGDPIEGAAVAIGT
-1328 DRSVTEASGEVG
+1328 DRSVTETSGEVG

-1367 YIQGAKYHPNKIEL
+1367 YIQDAKYHPNKIEL

-1387 SVDVTVTDNGA
+1387 SVEVRVTDNGSS
-1398 NVAGATVT
+1398 VASATVT
-1406 IVDNDGKSHV
+1406 IVDNDGKSHA
-1416 ATTGSDGK
+1416 ATTDGDGK

-1451 KVDAKGQM
+1451 TVDAHGTM
-1459 TPDAVDISDADAR
+1459 TPRAVDISDADAQG
-1472 EVVLKVVD
+1472 VVLKVVD
-1480 SDTKQPIAGAT
+1480 SDTKQPIAG
-1491 VTVGAQAVQTT
+1491 
-1502 APNGEATLRL
+1502 
-1512 LKGVSYPA
+1512 
-1520 VRVEATGY
+1520 
-1528 KGASVAVAVDGN
+1528 
-1540 GVASPAELALEMRS
+1540 
-1554 TMINVIRGSAAVVG
+1554 
-1568 ATVTIVDGNGN
+1568 
-1579 ARTGI
+1579 
-1584 TDSYGDAWVKV
+1584 
-1595 MAPTDGTVTV
+1595 
-1605 KTQDGLLVTLPIA
+1605 
-1618 VDGDWMSNPLSVE
+1618 
-1631 IITMSGKD
+1631 
-1639 VTVTVVE
+1639 
-1646 QGSGTSIEGAT
+1646 
-1657 VIVGAQKVKTSANGK
+1657 
-1672 AILRLVGDKTYK
+1672 
-1684 GVKAEAAGYND
+1684 
-1695 ASVQL
+1695 
-1700 VVDSDGK
+1700 
-1707 STPATIELERRVASV
+1707 
-1722 TVTVTD
+1722 
-1728 GGTSVDGAT
+1728 
-1737 VTIVDKDGKKHEAT
+1737 
-1751 TGNDGQAVV
+1751 
-1760 PGVPAPTV
+1760 
-1768 GTVTVEKDGK
+1768 
-1778 VVTVPVTVA
+1778 
-1787 ANGQMTPAM
+1787 
-1796 VDISDAD
+1796 
-1803 AREVVLKVVDS
+1803 
-1814 DTKQPI
+1814 
-1820 ARATVA
+1820 ATVA

-1855 EATGYNGTSVAVAV
+1855 EATGYKGASVAVAVDGNGKATPGEIALEMRSTMINVIRYSAPVAGATVTIVDGNGNARTGITDSYGYAQVKVLAPTEGTVTVKTQDGLLVTLPIAVDDDWMSDPFSVEIITMSGKEVKVQVVEQGSGTSIEGATVTVGAQEVKTGANGEAILRLVGDKTYKGVKAEAAGYNGASVQLVVDSDGKSTPATIGLERRVASVTVTVTDGVTSVDGATVTIVDKDGKKHEATTGNDGQAVVPGVPAPTEGTVTVAKDGKVVTVPVTVGEHGTMTPATVDLSGVDIAEVKVTVVEAGVTPKKPIGGATVTVGAQAVTVGSNGEATLRLVKNVSYPVVKAEATGYKGASVAVAV

-2005 SNGKALLSLFYNTPA
+2005 SNGKASLSLFYNTPA

-2040 IIALLKVDITGSPSP
+2040 IIALLKVDIVGFPDP
-2055 TFCVLK
+2055 TYCVLK

-2069 VKVDGGATV
+2069 VTVDGGATV
-2078 TLVDGDGKS
+2078 TLVDSDGNS
-2087 YTETDTDRDGS
+2087 YTETDTDGNGE
-2098 VTLPNVP
+2098 VVLPNVP
-2105 VPTTGT
+2105 APTKGT

-2120 SVEVPVTVG
+2120 SVEVPVRVDKEG
-2129 ADGEMSPKDLTLH
+2129 VMSPKNLKLH

-2148 VDGQSHQPIK
+2148 VDGQSHQSIK
-2158 KATVTIGGQTSRATG
+2158 GATVTIGGQTSRATG
-2173 ADGVAT
+2173 TDGVAT
-2179 LYLVRGVTYTSVTAA
+2179 LYLVGGVTYTGVTAA

-2200 SDEKEVEVDADG
+2200 SDEMEVAVDADG

-2225 LVDVTVQVK
+2225 LADVTVTVK

-2248 DVDGKEYN
+2248 DVDGKEYK

-2269 VPVPTAGTVTVEK
+2269 VPVPTAGTVTAEK
-2282 NGQRVTVPVTVDA
+2282 NGLVVTVPVTVDA
-2295 NGVMTPGTV
+2295 DGVMTPGTV
-2304 DISSADIATVTVTV
+2304 DLSDANIAEVTVKV
-2318 VEKGTNVGL
+2318 VEKGTGNAIGGVVVTVGAQFSQTGL
-2327 GGATVFVGSQLSNT
+2327 GGDVT
-2341 GPSGETSLRLLKGKT
+2341 LRLLRGAT
-2356 YMGVS
+2356 YTGVG
-2361 AIRTG
+2361 ATKPG
-2366 YLPRTGVKLTV
+2366 YLPKTGVKLAV
-2377 DAAGQAVPREI
+2377 DAAGHANPGVI

-2393 VLLPVEARVNPGAT
+2393 ALLPVEVGVNPGAT
-2407 VTLVDSDRKSY
+2407 VTLVDSDGKSY
-2418 TETDTDGDRSVT
+2418 TETDTDVDGGVT

-2438 EGTVTVTATVDGETR
+2438 EGKVTVTATVDGEMR
-2453 KLEVQVTVDANGDM
+2453 KLEVPVTVDKDGVM
-2467 NPKDLTLYPT
+2467 SPKDLTLYQVPV
-2477 EIKVA
+2477 KVV
-2482 EKDANPE
+2482 EKDASPE
-2489 VAIAGATVTVSVQK
+2489 VAIAGATVTVGVQK
-2503 GTTNGGG
+2503 GTTNGDG
-2510 VATLYLVK
+2510 VATLYLVW
-2518 GVTYEGVKAAAAGY
+2518 GLTYEGVKAAAAGY
-2532 EEAVVAELTVD
+2532 EEAVVAELSVD
-2543 AAGKADPRVIEL
+2543 AQGHAAPSVIYL
-2555 EKKALA
+2555 EKKAVLP
-2561 NVKVTVNGGATV
+2561 VTARVNPGATV
-2573 TLVDGDGKSYTE
+2573 TLVDGDGKTYTE
-2585 TDTDGNKEVVL
+2585 TDTDGNGEVVL
-2596 PRVPVPTAGTVTVS
+2596 PNVPVPTVGTVTVS
-2610 VDGKTVTVPVTVGK
+2610 VDGKTVTVPVRVDK
-2624 DSVMSPK
+2624 DGVMSPK

-2636 PVEIKVVEKGA
+2636 PVTVKVVDSQIKQPIE
-2647 SPVKAIAGATVT
+2647 GATVT
-2659 LGGQPS
+2659 IGGQPS
-2665 VQTGADGVATLYLV
+2665 VETGADGVATLYLV
-2679 RGVTYERGAAAR
+2679 WGVTYEKGAAAR
-2691 TGYSTAT
+2691 AGYSTAT
-2698 ISKLTVDE
+2698 INKFTVDE
-2706 HGATDPGVVEL
+2706 HGAADPGAVEL
-2717 EKKALENVTVT
+2717 EKKALEIVTVT

-2742 LIDSDG
+2742 LISSDG
-2748 TRYEEKTDGNGEA
+2748 TRYEEKTDGNGKA

-2781 VVTVP
+2781 IVTVP

-2794 INPPVVNIAEANVW
+2794 INPPVVDIADANVW

-2814 VEKGASPEVPI
+2814 VEQGAVTPKKPI
-2825 AGATVTVGA
+2825 ANATVTVGA

-2845 ATLYLVKGGTYKEVK
+2845 ATLHLLKGKTYKEVK
-2860 AVAAGYD
+2860 AMAAGYD
-2867 DTCVALTVDA
+2867 DTCVALTVYA
-2877 SGGYKMALVKKA
+2877 SGDYNPREMALVKKA

-2899 SATVTLVDGAGN
+2899 SATVTLVDGAGDS
-2911 PHTATDSEARGEVSL
+2911 HTATDSEARGEVSL

-2933 SGRVTVTATVDG
+2933 TGKVTVTAAVG
-2945 ETRTLEVPV
+2945 GKTRELEVPV
-2954 TVDKDGTM
+2954 TVDKDGTVH
-2962 NPHDLTLYP
+2962 PGDLTLHP
-2971 VMVKV
+2971 VKVKV

-2982 QAIEGAKVTAGGQ
+2982 QPIEGAKVTAGGQ
-2995 TSAAAGADGVVT
+2995 TSAAADAEGMVT

-3013 LTYTEVEA
+3013 LTYAGVKA
-3021 GAARYIDRSDIT
+3021 GAAGYIDRSDIT

-3043 PGEIELEKKAAMPVT
+3043 PGEIELVLKPRENVT
-3058 VTVDGGAKV
+3058 VSVDANATV
-3067 TLVDSD
+3067 TLVDADAKS
-3073 GELYTGT
+3073 YTGT
-3080 ETGGSGTVTLPNV
+3080 ETGGSGKVTLVDVPVPTKGTVTVEANDH
-3093 LVPTEGKVTVTATVD
+3093 TVTVP
-3108 GATRTLEVSVTVGA
+3108 VTVGA
-3122 DGKMTP
+3122 DGTMSP
-3128 SDLKLHQVNINV
+3128 SDLTLHPVTVTV
-3140 VDKAGQPIEGATVTV
+3140 VDGQSGQPIRGAMVTV
-3155 GGQTSAATSADGVAT
+3155 GAQASAATGADGVAT
-3170 LYLVGGVTYTG
+3170 LYLVAGVTYTD
-3181 VKAVANRYETAT
+3181 VKAVANRYETTT
-3193 VEALKVKV
+3193 VDELKVTV
-3201 TGSSVTSDPDR
+3201 TTSGSATATPDR
-3212 IEMVPQKPYLHVFVV
+3212 IEMLPQEPYLHVFVV
-3227 DENLRAI
+3227 DENLQAI
-3234 EGVSISVNVSGEEP
+3234 EKVSVSVKEEGSKT
-3248 RVTDRAGHT
+3248 TDSAGHAAWKLT
-3257 AWQLAASTYTL
+3257 AGKEYEL
-3268 TLEKKEYVPV
+3268 TLEKEGYITV
-3278 TTSVELDARGH
+3278 TAKVRLSELGH
-3289 DFTVVMQRVA
+3289 DLTVVMQRVA

-3310 HVTAVESALLAGASL
+3310 QVTAVESALLAGAAL
-3325 YPNPAREYTTLRGL
+3325 YPNPAREYATLQGL
-3339 EHAEMVS
+3339 EHADAVS
-3346 ILTLSGVEVQRLAVP
+3346 IFTLSGVAVQRLAVP
-3361 GERERKLDV
+3361 GEREHKLDV
-3370 SGLAEGI
+3370 SSLAEGI
-3377 YLVVLETRGGERRT
+3377 YLVVLETRGGERRV

>member
-52 FGVESALSRGVMDAE
+52 FGVESALSRGMMDAE
-67 GDAAGS
+67 GNAAGS

-86 GRGEALSDRKPR
+86 GRGEAFSGGKPR
-98 EAEAKRTAQRVD
+98 KAEAQRTAQRVD

-155 GDGEAIDGV
+155 GDGAAIDGV

-179 SEYRGPLGAY
+179 SEYRGPLGTY
-189 LVTVVTGEGSA
+189 LVTVVRGEGSA

-209 VAIGF
+209 VASGF
-214 PRWSVQ
+214 SRWSVQ

-231 DKKVSIELEYRVDA
+231 DKKVSIELKYRVDG
-245 QMNYELAPNALTVTY
+245 QMNYELAPNELNVTY
-260 HGVKRVEWVRGGLG
+260 HGVRRVEWVHGGLG

-320 QKGTQ
+320 QKGTS

-333 DNVSGE
+333 DNVSGGLE
-339 LKMVAVWRT
+339 MVAVWRT

-362 PGAMVVTDESG
+362 PGTMVVTDESG
-373 APINNGQALGSGVTA
+373 TPINNGQTLGSGVTA

-416 VPAGGIRV
+416 VPAGGTRV

-440 KTRGEDPRWTI
+440 KTRGEDPWWTI

-576 MIVGSVGG
+576 KIVGSVGG
-584 VQKIVSVPV
+584 VRKEVSVPV
-593 TVDGNGMASPAEF
+593 TVDENGMASPAEF

-632 NAVITVGNQ
+632 NAVITVGDQ
-641 KSLPTN
+641 VSDPTN

-708 TPVVGATVTLVD
+708 VPVVGATVTLVD

-763 VPVKVDES
+763 VPVKVDVS
-771 GNATPSEIDLS
+771 GNATPREIDLS

-814 GVSDGEGY
+814 GVSDGDGY

-950 NQSNVVWINIF
+950 NQSNGVWINIF

-1351 RASAVGYEEA
+1351 RASAAGYEEA

-1367 YIQGAKYHPNKIEL
+1367 YLQDAKYHPNKIEL

-1406 IVDNDGKSHV
+1406 IVDNDGKSHA
-1416 ATTGSDGK
+1416 ATSDGNGG

-1431 VPTVGTVTVEK
+1431 V
-1442 DGKVVTVPV
+1442 
-1451 KVDAKGQM
+1451 
-1459 TPDAVDISDADAR
+1459 
-1472 EVVLKVVD
+1472 
-1480 SDTKQPIAGAT
+1480 
-1491 VTVGAQAVQTT
+1491 
-1502 APNGEATLRL
+1502 
-1512 LKGVSYPA
+1512 
-1520 VRVEATGY
+1520 
-1528 KGASVAVAVDGN
+1528 
-1540 GVASPAELALEMRS
+1540 
-1554 TMINVIRGSAAVVG
+1554 
-1568 ATVTIVDGNGN
+1568 
-1579 ARTGI
+1579 
-1584 TDSYGDAWVKV
+1584 
-1595 MAPTDGTVTV
+1595 
-1605 KTQDGLLVTLPIA
+1605 
-1618 VDGDWMSNPLSVE
+1618 
-1631 IITMSGKD
+1631 
-1639 VTVTVVE
+1639 
-1646 QGSGTSIEGAT
+1646 
-1657 VIVGAQKVKTSANGK
+1657 
-1672 AILRLVGDKTYK
+1672 
-1684 GVKAEAAGYND
+1684 
-1695 ASVQL
+1695 
-1700 VVDSDGK
+1700 
-1707 STPATIELERRVASV
+1707 
-1722 TVTVTD
+1722 
-1728 GGTSVDGAT
+1728 
-1737 VTIVDKDGKKHEAT
+1737 
-1751 TGNDGQAVV
+1751 
-1760 PGVPAPTV
+1760 PTV

-1820 ARATVA
+1820 AGATVA

-1943 SKTVTAPIA
+1943 SKTITAPIA
-1952 VGGDWVSDPG
+1952 VDGNWVSDPNS
-1962 TINLGLPLNPVVFTV
+1962 INLGLPLNPVVFTV

-2005 SNGKALLSLFYNTPA
+2005 SNGKASLSLFYNTPA

-2040 IIALLKVDITGSPSP
+2040 IIALLKVDIVGFPDP
-2055 TFCVLK
+2055 TYCVLK

-2087 YTETDTDRDGS
+2087 YTETDTDGNGE
-2098 VTLPNVP
+2098 VVLPNVP
-2105 VPTTGT
+2105 APTKGT

-2120 SVEVPVTVG
+2120 SVEVPVRVDKEG
-2129 ADGEMSPKDLTLH
+2129 VMSPKDLKLY
-2142 PVTVAV
+2142 PVTIAV

-2158 KATVTIGGQTSRATG
+2158 KATVTIGGQTSKTTG

-2179 LYLVRGVTYTSVTAA
+2179 LYLVRGVTYTGVTAA

-2200 SDEKEVEVDADG
+2200 SDEMEVAVDADG
-2212 AATPDEIALTKKA
+2212 TATPDEIALTKKA
-2225 LVDVTVQVK
+2225 LADVTVTVK

-2248 DVDGKEYN
+2248 DVDGKEYK

-2269 VPVPTAGTVTVEK
+2269 VPVPTEGTVTAEK
-2282 NGQRVTVPVTVDA
+2282 NGLVVTVPVTVDA
-2295 NGVMTPGTV
+2295 DGVMTPGTV
-2304 DISSADIATVTVTV
+2304 DLSDANIAEVTVKV
-2318 VEKGTNVGL
+2318 VEKGTGNAI
-2327 GGATVFVGSQLSNT
+2327 GGAMVTVGAQFRHT
-2341 GPSGETSLRLLKGKT
+2341 GTSGETALRLMRGAT
-2356 YMGVS
+2356 YTGVG
-2361 AIRTG
+2361 ATKPG
-2366 YLPRTGVKLTV
+2366 YLPKTGVKLAV
-2377 DAAGQAVPREI
+2377 DAAGHANPGVI

-2393 VLLPVEARVNPGAT
+2393 VLRPVTARVNPGAT
-2407 VTLVDSDRKSY
+2407 VTLVDSDGKSY
-2418 TETDTDGDRSVT
+2418 TGTETGGSGKVT
-2430 LPSVPVPT
+2430 LADVPVPT
-2438 EGTVTVTATVDGETR
+2438 EGKVTVTATVDGETR
-2453 KLEVQVTVDANGDM
+2453 KLEVLVTVDKNGKM
-2467 NPKDLTLYPT
+2467 SPKDLTLYQVPVKVV
-2477 EIKVA
+2477 EKVA
-2482 EKDANPE
+2482 SPE
-2489 VAIAGATVTVSVQK
+2489 VAIAGATVTVGVQQ
-2503 GTTNGGG
+2503 GTANSEG
-2510 VATLYLVK
+2510 VATLYLVR
-2518 GVTYEGVKAAAAGY
+2518 GLTYEGVKAAAAGY
-2532 EEAVVAELTVD
+2532 EEAVVAELSVD
-2543 AAGKADPRVIEL
+2543 AQGHVAPSVIYL
-2555 EKKALA
+2555 EKKAVLP
-2561 NVKVTVNGGATV
+2561 VTARVNPGATV
-2573 TLVDGDGKSYTE
+2573 TLVDGDGKSYKE
-2585 TDTDGNKEVVL
+2585 TDTDGNGEVVL
-2596 PRVPVPTAGTVTVS
+2596 PNVPVPTVGTVTVS
-2610 VDGKTVTVPVTVGK
+2610 VDGKTVTVPVTVDK
-2624 DSVMSPK
+2624 DGVMSPK

-2636 PVEIKVVEKGA
+2636 PVEIRVVEKGV
-2647 SPVKAIAGATVT
+2647 SPEKTIAGATVT
-2659 LGGQPS
+2659 IGGQPS
-2665 VQTGADGVATLYLV
+2665 VETGADGVATLYLV
-2679 RGVTYERGAAAR
+2679 WGVTYEKGAAAR
-2691 TGYSTAT
+2691 AGYSTAT

-2717 EKKALENVTVT
+2717 EKKALELVTVT
-2728 VKDNGSNVE
+2728 VKDGTTNVE

-2742 LIDSDG
+2742 LISSDG

-2781 VVTVP
+2781 IVTVP

-2845 ATLYLVKGGTYKEVK
+2845 ATLYLVKDRTYKEVK

-2867 DTCVALTVDA
+2867 DTCVVLTVDA
-2877 SGGYKMALVKKA
+2877 SGDYNPREMVLVKKA

-2899 SATVTLVDGAGN
+2899 SATVTLVDGVGDS
-2911 PHTATDSEARGEVSL
+2911 HTATDSEARGEVSL

-2933 SGRVTVTATVDG
+2933 TGKVTVTATVG
-2945 ETRTLEVPV
+2945 GKTRELEVPV
-2954 TVDKDGTM
+2954 TVDKDGTVH
-2962 NPHDLTLYP
+2962 PGDLTLHP
-2971 VMVKV
+2971 VTVKV

-2982 QAIEGAKVTAGGQ
+2982 QPIEGAKVTAGGQ

-3013 LTYTEVEA
+3013 LTYAEVKA
-3021 GAARYIDRSDIT
+3021 GAAGYIDRSDIT
-3033 LSVYGQWPVV
+3033 LSVFGQWPVV
-3043 PGEIELEKKAAMPVT
+3043 PGEIELVLKPRKDVT
-3058 VTVDGGAKV
+3058 VSVDANATV
-3067 TLVDSD
+3067 TLVDADEKS
-3073 GELYTGT
+3073 YTGT

-3093 LVPTEGKVTVTATVD
+3093 PVPTTGTVTVEANGHTVKVPVRVDKD
-3108 GATRTLEVSVTVGA
+3108 GNMS
-3122 DGKMTP
+3122 P
-3128 SDLKLHQVNINV
+3128 SDLTLRAVTVRV
-3140 VDKAGQPIEGATVTV
+3140 VDGQSGQPISGATVTV
-3155 GGQTSAATSADGVAT
+3155 GAQASAATGADGVAT
-3170 LYLVGGVTYTG
+3170 LYLVAGVTYTG
-3181 VKAVANRYETAT
+3181 VKAEAVRYEATTVAELKVTVTTGGSATAT
-3193 VEALKVKV
+3193 
-3201 TGSSVTSDPDR
+3201 PDR

-3234 EGVSISVNVSGEEP
+3234 DGVSVSVKNVGSND
-3248 RVTDRAGHT
+3248 TDRAGHA
-3257 AWQLAASTYTL
+3257 AWQLTADKYDL
-3268 TLEKKEYVPV
+3268 TLEKKGYVTV
-3278 TTSVELDARGH
+3278 TTSVELGEHGH
-3289 DFTVVMQRVA
+3289 DLTVVMQREA
-3299 QADPKKEDPKG
+3299 KADPKKEDPKG
-3310 HVTAVESALLAGASL
+3310 PVTAVESALLAGASL
-3325 YPNPAREYTTLRGL
+3325 YPNPAREYTTLHGL
-3339 EHAEMVS
+3339 EHAEMVR

-3361 GERERKLDV
+3361 GEREHKLDV
-3370 SGLAEGI
+3370 SRLAEGI

>member
-45 AEQRGEG
+45 AGQRGEG

-67 GDAAGS
+67 GDAEGS

-86 GRGEALSDRKPR
+86 GSGEAFSGGKPR
-98 EAEAKRTAQRVD
+98 KAEAQRTAQRVD

-129 KGPGVEEEFKIKTI
+129 KGPGVEGEEVKIKTI

-155 GDGEAIDGV
+155 GDGAAIDGV

-179 SEYRGPLGAY
+179 SEYRGPLGGAY
-189 LVTVVTGEGSA
+189 LVTVVKGEGSA

-209 VAIGF
+209 GASGF
-214 PRWSVQ
+214 SRWSVQ

-231 DKKVSIELEYRVDA
+231 DKNVPIELEYRVDG
-245 QMNYELAPNALTVTY
+245 QMNCDPAPNALTVTY
-260 HGVKRVEWVRGGLG
+260 HGVRRVEWVHSGLGG

-293 LVTLPDGKQAKLMSL
+293 LVTLPDGKQVKLMSL

-333 DNVSGE
+333 DNVSGG
-339 LKMVAVWRT
+339 LKMVSVWRT

-362 PGAMVVTDESG
+362 PGTMVVTDESG
-373 APINNGQALGSGVTA
+373 TPINNGQTLGSGVTA
-388 LKVQATTN
+388 LKVQTTTN

-416 VPAGGIRV
+416 VLPGGTRV

-518 NAIFTKKPLKDVEFT
+518 NAIFTKKLLKDVEFT
-533 VKGAE
+533 VKNLPTPRGVFS
-538 AGAIVSFVGADGMR
+538 VSFVGADGMS
-552 YSGATG
+552 YGGSVGT
-558 ADGKALVK
+558 DGKALVK

-576 MIVGSVGG
+576 KIVGSVGG

-606 DFATA
+606 DFATI
-611 TIYKVTLQVIDLAP
+611 TTVFVGVWSGGVPKVPVKG
-625 TASFYVQ
+625 
-632 NAVITVGNQ
+632 AVITVGDQ
-641 KSLPTN
+641 KSD
-647 FSGQTDLYLLSGTTY
+647 STDAFGMTSLYLVAGATY
-662 KDVSVT
+662 RVNVT
-668 APGYSPLRGYDLV
+668 APGYSPLKDYELV
-681 VRDNG
+681 V
-686 AAEKTIALYPLRKVS
+686 KTDGNAYNTLPLYPLRKVS
-701 FGVKRDG
+701 FGVKRNG
-708 TPVVGATVTLVD
+708 APVVGATVTLVD

-763 VPVKVDES
+763 VPVKVDVS

-782 GANTGGV
+782 GANAGGV

-798 GAGIQ
+798 RAGIR

-814 GVSDGEGY
+814 GVSDGNGY
-822 VTLHLLKGAK
+822 ITLHLFKGAK

-854 NGAVTPGEIALEK
+854 NGVVTPSEIALEK
-867 RGVKNV
+867 RGVKDV
-873 TVRVIDNVAN
+873 TVRVVDDGSSKEGVT
-883 VAGARVTLVDGD
+883 VTLVANDGTRIQ
-895 GKFYEAV
+895 GV
-902 TDGNGEAT
+902 TGANGEVVLPA
-910 VKDVPVPTEG
+910 VPVPTEG

-935 TVDETGKADPATIDL
+935 TVDETGKADPATIDMFQ
-950 NQSNVVWINIF
+950 NNGVWINIF
-961 DKVLVEPIE
+961 DKVLEEPIE

-994 RLARGA
+994 NLSKGA

-1028 KFIYLVRKGQKDV
+1028 NFIYLVRRGQKDV

-1069 ITGADGRAAMKD
+1069 ITGTDGRAAMKD
-1081 VPTPTAGT
+1081 VPTPTVGT

-1115 VSIAEENVRTV
+1115 VSIAEENVRAVTV
-1126 TVRVVEEGASPAK
+1126 TVVEEGSAPAK

-1158 NGEAALR
+1158 NGEATLR

-1183 SRSVELTVDGN
+1183 SRSVELTLDGN

-1227 VTIADADGTIY
+1227 VSIADADGTIY
-1238 RKVTDANGEVVVPK
+1238 RKVTDANGEVVVPE

-1263 EVSKNGVG
+1263 EVNSMQIKRTV
-1271 KKVTARVD
+1271 RVD
-1279 VGADGRPSPESIDL
+1279 VNADGVASPNIIDIL
-1293 KVNSLPVL
+1293 DNSLVV
-1301 TILTVSLTVVDRQ
+1301 TLTVVDRQ

-1328 DRSVTEASGEVG
+1328 DRSVTETSGEVG
-1340 FILGAD
+1340 FLLGAD

-1367 YIQGAKYHPNKIEL
+1367 YLQDAKYHPSKIEL

-1406 IVDNDGKSHV
+1406 IVDNDGKSHA
-1416 ATTGSDGK
+1416 ATTDGNGG

-1451 KVDAKGQM
+1451 TVDANGQM
-1459 TPDAVDISDADAR
+1459 TPSAVDISDADAR

-1491 VTVGAQAVQTT
+1491 VAVGAQAVQTGT
-1502 APNGEATLRL
+1502 TGEATLRL
-1512 LKGVSYPA
+1512 LKGVSYPVVKA
-1520 VRVEATGY
+1520 EATGY
-1528 KGASVAVAVDGN
+1528 NGTSVAVAVDGN
-1540 GVASPAELALEMRS
+1540 GVASPAEIALEMRS
-1554 TMINVIRGSAAVVG
+1554 TMINVIRKSAPVAG
-1568 ATVTIVDGNGN
+1568 ATVIIVDGNGN

-1584 TDSYGDAWVKV
+1584 TDSYGYAQVKV
-1595 MAPTDGTVTV
+1595 LAPTEGTVTV

-1618 VDGDWMSNPLSVE
+1618 VDGDWMSVPFSVE
-1631 IITMSGKD
+1631 IFMMSGKE
-1639 VTVTVVE
+1639 VKVTVVE

-1657 VIVGAQKVKTSANGK
+1657 VIVGAQEVKTNANGE
-1672 AILRLVGDKTYK
+1672 AILRLVEDKTYK
-1684 GVKAEAAGYND
+1684 GVKAEAAGYNG

-1700 VVDSDGK
+1700 VVDSDGNP
-1707 STPATIELERRVASV
+1707 TPARIELERKVASV

-1751 TGNDGQAVV
+1751 TGSDGQAVV
-1760 PGVPAPTV
+1760 PGVPAPTE

-1778 VVTVPVTVA
+1778 VVTVPVKVDEHGT
-1787 ANGQMTPAM
+1787 MTPAAVDLSG
-1796 VDISDAD
+1796 VDIA
-1803 AREVVLKVVDS
+1803 EVKVTVVVAGV
-1814 DTKQPI
+1814 TPKKPI
-1820 ARATVA
+1820 GGATVTV
-1826 IGAQAVQ
+1826 GAQAV
-1833 TGTTGEA
+1833 TVGSNGEA
-1840 TLRLLKGVSYPMVKA
+1840 TLRLVKNVSYPAVKA
-1855 EATGYNGTSVAVAV
+1855 EATGYKGASVAVAV
-1869 DGNGKATPGEIALE
+1869 DGNGAARPAVIALE

-1923 AKVKVSAPTAGTV
+1923 AKVEVSAPTAGTV

-1943 SKTVTAPIA
+1943 SKTITAPIA
-1952 VGGDWVSDPG
+1952 VDGNWVSDPNS
-1962 TINLGLPLNPVVFTV
+1962 INLGLPLNPVVFTV

-2005 SNGKALLSLFYNTPA
+2005 SNGKASLSLFYNTPA

-2040 IIALLKVDITGSPSP
+2040 IIALLKVDIVGFPDP
-2055 TFCVLK
+2055 TYCVLK

-2111 VTVKTTDGK
+2111 VTVEATVNGETRKL
-2120 SVEVPVTVG
+2120 EVPVTVDK
-2129 ADGEMSPKDLTLH
+2129 DGKMSPENLKLH

-2158 KATVTIGGQTSRATG
+2158 KATVTIGGQTSKTTG
-2173 ADGVAT
+2173 ANGVAT
-2179 LYLVRGVTYTSVTAA
+2179 LYLVRGVTYTGVTAA

-2200 SDEKEVEVDADG
+2200 SDEMEVAVDADG
-2212 AATPDEIALTKKA
+2212 VATPDEIALTKKA
-2225 LVDVTVQVK
+2225 LADVTVTVK

-2248 DVDGKEYN
+2248 DVDGKQYK
-2256 EVTDGNGQAVMPK
+2256 EVTDGNGQAVMQK
-2269 VPVPTAGTVTVEK
+2269 VPVPTEGTVTVEK
-2282 NGQRVTVPVTVDA
+2282 DGLVVTVPVTVDEH
-2295 NGVMTPGTV
+2295 GVMTPGTV
-2304 DISSADIATVTVTV
+2304 DISSADIVEVTVKV

-2341 GPSGETSLRLLKGKT
+2341 GPSGETTLRLVKGAT
-2356 YMGVS
+2356 YTGVA
-2361 AIRTG
+2361 AIRVG

-2377 DAAGQAVPREI
+2377 GAAGQADPGVI

-2393 VLLPVEARVNPGAT
+2393 ALANVKVTVNGGAT
-2407 VTLVDSDRKSY
+2407 VTLVDGDGTSY
-2418 TETDTDGDRSVT
+2418 TETDTDGNREVT

-2438 EGTVTVTATVDGETR
+2438 EGKVTVTATVDGETR
-2453 KLEVQVTVDANGDM
+2453 VLEVPVTVGADGKM
-2467 NPKDLTLYPT
+2467 SPEDLTLRAVT
-2477 EIKVA
+2477 VKVV
-2482 EKDANPE
+2482 EKDASPE
-2489 VAIAGATVTVSVQK
+2489 VAIASATVTVGGQTSVAT
-2503 GTTNGGG
+2503 GADG
-2510 VATLYLVK
+2510 VAKLYLVK
-2518 GVTYEGVKAAAAGY
+2518 GVIYEGVKAAAAGY

-2543 AAGKADPRVIEL
+2543 AAGQADPREIEL

-2561 NVKVTVNGGATV
+2561 DVKVKVNGGATV

-2596 PRVPVPTAGTVTVS
+2596 PNVPVPTVGTVTVS
-2610 VDGKTVTVPVTVGK
+2610 VDGKTVTVPVRVDK
-2624 DSVMSPK
+2624 DGVMSPE

-2647 SPVKAIAGATVT
+2647 SPEKTIAGATVT
-2659 LGGQPS
+2659 IGGQPS
-2665 VQTGADGVATLYLV
+2665 VETGADGVATLYLV
-2679 RGVTYERGAAAR
+2679 RGVTYEKGAAAR
-2691 TGYSTAT
+2691 AGYSTAT

-2717 EKKALENVTVT
+2717 EKKVLEIVT
-2728 VKDNGSNVE
+2728 VKVEDDGNNVE

-2742 LIDSDG
+2742 LISSDG
-2748 TRYEEKTDGNGEA
+2748 TRYEKKTDGNGKA
-2761 AIQDVP
+2761 AIHDVP

-2781 VVTVP
+2781 IVTVP
-2786 VEVDADGH
+2786 VEVDADGN
-2794 INPPVVNIAEANVW
+2794 INPPVVNIAGANVW

-2834 QTSAATGADGV
+2834 QTSGATGADGV
-2845 ATLYLVKGGTYKEVK
+2845 ATLYLVKGRTYKEVK
-2860 AVAAGYD
+2860 AVAAGYEEAV
-2867 DTCVALTVDA
+2867 VAELTVDPA
-2877 SGGYKMALVKKA
+2877 GKADPRGIELEKKA

-2899 SATVTLVDGAGN
+2899 SATVTLVDGVGN
-2911 PHTATDSEARGEVSL
+2911 SHTATDSEARGEVSL
-2926 PGVPVTT
+2926 PDVPVTT
-2933 SGRVTVTATVDG
+2933 TGKVTVTATVGG
-2945 ETRTLEVPV
+2945 ETRKLEVPV
-2954 TVDKDGTM
+2954 TVDKDGTV
-2962 NPHDLTLYP
+2962 NPRDLTLHP
-2971 VMVKV
+2971 VKVKV

-2982 QAIEGAKVTAGGQ
+2982 QPIEGAKVTAGGQ
-2995 TSAAAGADGVVT
+2995 TSAAAGADGEVT

-3013 LTYTEVEA
+3013 LTYAEVKA
-3021 GAARYIDRSDIT
+3021 GAAGYIDRSDIT

-3043 PGEIELEKKAAMPVT
+3043 PGEIELELKPRKDVT
-3058 VTVDGGAKV
+3058 VRVDANATV

-3073 GELYTGT
+3073 GKLYK
-3080 ETGGSGTVTLPNV
+3080 ETDTDGDGRVTLPNV
-3093 LVPTEGKVTVTATVD
+3093 PVPTTGTVTVEANGHTVK
-3108 GATRTLEVSVTVGA
+3108 VPVTVGA
-3122 DGKMTP
+3122 DGTMSP
-3128 SDLKLHQVNINV
+3128 SDLKLYQVNINV
-3140 VDKAGQPIEGATVTV
+3140 VDKDGQPIVGATVTV
-3155 GGQTSAATSADGVAT
+3155 GGQTSAATDADGVAK

-3181 VKAVANRYETAT
+3181 VKAVANRYATTT
-3193 VEALKVKV
+3193 VEALKVTV
-3201 TGSSVTSDPDR
+3201 NGVVATSEPDR
-3212 IEMVPQKPYLHVFVV
+3212 IVMKPQELFLHVFVV

-3234 EGVSISVNVSGEEP
+3234 DGVSVRVKDDDEP
-3248 RVTDRAGHT
+3248 KVTDPSGHAMWKLT
-3257 AWQLAASTYTL
+3257 EIKEYEL
-3268 TLEKKEYVPV
+3268 TLEKDGYIPV
-3278 TTSVELDARGH
+3278 TAKVWLRELGH
-3289 DFTVVMQRVA
+3289 DLTVVMQREA
-3299 QADPKKEDPKG
+3299 KADPKKEDPKG
-3310 HVTAVESALLAGASL
+3310 QVTAVESALLAGASL
-3325 YPNPAREYTTLRGL
+3325 YPNPAREYTTLQGL
-3339 EHAEMVS
+3339 EYADAVS
-3346 ILTLSGVEVQRLAVP
+3346 ILTLSGVEVQRVAVP
-3361 GERERKLDV
+3361 GEREHRLDV
-3370 SGLAEGI
+3370 SSLAEGI

>member
-52 FGVESALSRGVMDAE
+52 FGAESALSRGVMDAE
-67 GDAAGS
+67 GDAAGG

-81 GRVAG
+81 GGSG
-86 GRGEALSDRKPR
+86 GAFNGVKPR
-98 EAEAKRTAQRVD
+98 KAEAQRTAQRVD

-129 KGPGVEEEFKIKTI
+129 KGPGVEGEEVKIKTI

-155 GDGEAIDGV
+155 GDGAAIDGV

-179 SEYRGPLGAY
+179 SEYRGPLGGAY
-189 LVTVVTGEGSA
+189 LVTVVKGEGSA

-209 VAIGF
+209 GASGF
-214 PRWSVQ
+214 SRWSVQ

-231 DKKVSIELEYRVDA
+231 DKNVPIELEYRVDG
-245 QMNYELAPNALTVTY
+245 QMNCDPAPNALTVTY
-260 HGVKRVEWVRGGLG
+260 HGVRRVEWVHSGLGG

-308 VGGEQWL
+308 AGGEQWL

-320 QKGTQ
+320 QKGTS

-333 DNVSGE
+333 DNVSGG

-362 PGAMVVTDESG
+362 PGTMVVTDESG

-416 VPAGGIRV
+416 VPPGGTRV

-487 TSLTYSYDGGRTTVD
+487 TSLTYSYDGGQTTVD

-533 VKGAE
+533 VKGA
-538 AGAIVSFVGADGMR
+538 ATGAIVSFVGADGMR

-558 ADGKALVK
+558 EDGKALVK

-593 TVDGNGMASPAEF
+593 TVDGDGMASPAEF
-606 DFATA
+606 DFATI
-611 TIYKVTLQVIDLAP
+611 TTVLVGVWSGGVPVVPVKG
-625 TASFYVQ
+625 
-632 NAVITVGNQ
+632 AVITVGDQ
-641 KSLPTN
+641 KSDSTSA
-647 FSGQTDLYLLSGTTY
+647 FGMTTLYLVASATY
-662 KDVSVT
+662 RVNVT
-668 APGYSPLRGYDLV
+668 APGYSPLKDYELV
-681 VRDNG
+681 VNAG
-686 AAEKTIALYPLRKVS
+686 GTAYNTLPLYPLRKVS
-701 FGVKRDG
+701 FGVKRNG
-708 TPVVGATVTLVD
+708 TPVDGATVTLVD
-720 GEGTPYEGRTDA
+720 GEGIPYEGRTDA

-763 VPVKVDES
+763 VPVKVDVS

-782 GANTGGV
+782 GANAGGV

-798 GAGIQ
+798 REGIR

-814 GVSDGEGY
+814 GVSDGDGN

-867 RGVKNV
+867 MGAKDV
-873 TVRVIDNVAN
+873 TVRVVDDGSSKEGVT
-883 VAGARVTLVDGD
+883 VTLVANDGTRIQ
-895 GKFYEAV
+895 GV
-902 TDGNGEAT
+902 TGANGEVVLPA
-910 VKDVPVPTEG
+910 VPAPTEG

-935 TVDETGKADPATIDL
+935 TVDETGKADPDTIDL
-950 NQSNVVWINIF
+950 NQNNGVWISIF

-987 GGGMVSL
+987 GGGMVGLNLSK
-994 RLARGA
+994 GA

-1063 GRSYPA
+1063 GRSYLA
-1069 ITGADGRAAMKD
+1069 ITGTDGRAAMKD

-1102 VKVFPDGWMTPTP
+1102 VKVFPDGWVTPTP
-1115 VSIAEENVRTV
+1115 VSIAEENVRAVTV
-1126 TVRVVEEGASPAK
+1126 TVVEEGSAPAK

-1145 VKVGAQAVQTTAP
+1145 VTVGAQAVQTTAP
-1158 NGEAALR
+1158 NGEATLR
-1165 LIGKAEYPAVL
+1165 LIGNAAYPAVL
-1176 ATATGYD
+1176 TTATGYD

-1194 GAASPAVIALAKKA
+1194 GAASPAVIVLAKKA
-1208 RKDVTLRVVE
+1208 RKDVKLGVVE
-1218 GPDRVMGAE
+1218 GPDRVQGAE
-1227 VTIADADGTIY
+1227 VTIADADGAIY

-1328 DRSVTEASGEVG
+1328 NRNVTEANGEVA
-1340 FILGAD
+1340 FLLGAD

-1351 RASAVGYEEA
+1351 RASAAGYEEA

-1367 YIQGAKYHPNKIEL
+1367 YIQDEKYHPNKIEL
-1381 RKKAKS
+1381 RKKPKS
-1387 SVDVTVTDNGA
+1387 SVEVKVTDNGSS
-1398 NVAGATVT
+1398 VAGATVT
-1406 IVDNDGKSHV
+1406 IVDNDGKSHA
-1416 ATTGSDGK
+1416 ATTDGNGG

-1451 KVDAKGQM
+1451 KVDAKGKM
-1459 TPDAVDISDADAR
+1459 TPGAVDISDADAR

-1480 SDTKQPIAGAT
+1480 SDTKRPIGGAT
-1491 VTVGAQAVQTT
+1491 VTVGAQT
-1502 APNGEATLRL
+1502 
-1512 LKGVSYPA
+1512 
-1520 VRVEATGY
+1520 
-1528 KGASVAVAVDGN
+1528 
-1540 GVASPAELALEMRS
+1540 
-1554 TMINVIRGSAAVVG
+1554 
-1568 ATVTIVDGNGN
+1568 
-1579 ARTGI
+1579 
-1584 TDSYGDAWVKV
+1584 
-1595 MAPTDGTVTV
+1595 
-1605 KTQDGLLVTLPIA
+1605 
-1618 VDGDWMSNPLSVE
+1618 
-1631 IITMSGKD
+1631 
-1639 VTVTVVE
+1639 
-1646 QGSGTSIEGAT
+1646 
-1657 VIVGAQKVKTSANGK
+1657 
-1672 AILRLVGDKTYK
+1672 
-1684 GVKAEAAGYND
+1684 
-1695 ASVQL
+1695 
-1700 VVDSDGK
+1700 
-1707 STPATIELERRVASV
+1707 
-1722 TVTVTD
+1722 
-1728 GGTSVDGAT
+1728 
-1737 VTIVDKDGKKHEAT
+1737 
-1751 TGNDGQAVV
+1751 
-1760 PGVPAPTV
+1760 
-1768 GTVTVEKDGK
+1768 
-1778 VVTVPVTVA
+1778 
-1787 ANGQMTPAM
+1787 
-1796 VDISDAD
+1796 
-1803 AREVVLKVVDS
+1803 
-1814 DTKQPI
+1814 
-1820 ARATVA
+1820 
-1826 IGAQAVQ
+1826 VQ

-1840 TLRLLKGVSYPMVKA
+1840 TLRLLKGVSYPAVKA
-1855 EATGYNGTSVAVAV
+1855 EATGYKVASVAVAV
-1869 DGNGKATPGEIALE
+1869 DGNGAARPAVIALE

-1890 VTTDGSIPAV
+1890 VTTDGSNPAV

-1952 VGGDWVSDPG
+1952 VGGDWVSNPNI
-1962 TINLGLPLNPVVFTV
+1962 INIGLSLNPVVVTV
-1977 FGKDTPSSPLKNLE
+1977 FGRDTPSSAPQTLE

-2005 SNGKALLSLFYNTPA
+2005 SNGKASLSLFYNRFVTS
-2020 TGVTTDYPNVKV
+2020 TTDYPNVKV

-2040 IIALLKVDITGSPSP
+2040 IIALLKVDITGSPDP

-2061 KKPLKNVE
+2061 KKPLKDVE

-2078 TLVDGDGKS
+2078 TLVDSDGNS
-2087 YTETDTDRDGS
+2087 YTETDTDGNGE
-2098 VTLPNVP
+2098 VVLPNVP
-2105 VPTTGT
+2105 APTKGT

-2120 SVEVPVTVG
+2120 SVEVPVRVDKEG
-2129 ADGEMSPKDLTLH
+2129 VMSPKNLKLH

-2148 VDGQSHQPIK
+2148 VDGQSHQSIK
-2158 KATVTIGGQTSRATG
+2158 GATVTIGGQTSRATG
-2173 ADGVAT
+2173 TDGVAT
-2179 LYLVRGVTYTSVTAA
+2179 LYLVGGVTYTGVTAA
-2194 AAGYLT
+2194 AAGYLA
-2200 SDEKEVEVDADG
+2200 SAEMEVAVDAGG

-2225 LVDVTVQVK
+2225 LKDVTVQVV
-2234 DGVTNVEGATVTLV
+2234 DHGSNVEGATVTLV
-2248 DVDGKEYN
+2248 DVDGKEYQ
-2256 EVTDGNGQAVMPK
+2256 EVTNGNGEAVMPK
-2269 VPVPTAGTVTVEK
+2269 VPVPTEGTVTVEK
-2282 NGQRVTVPVTVDA
+2282 DGQMVTVPVKVDA
-2295 NGVMTPGTV
+2295 DGVMTPATV
-2304 DISSADIATVTVTV
+2304 DISSADIATVTVKV

-2361 AIRTG
+2361 AIRMG

-2393 VLLPVEARVNPGAT
+2393 ALVPVKAVVNPGAT
-2407 VTLVDSDRKSY
+2407 VTLVDSDGKSY
-2418 TETDTDGDRSVT
+2418 EETDTDGNREVT
-2430 LPSVPVPT
+2430 LLDVPVPT
-2438 EGTVTVTATVDGETR
+2438 EGKVTVTATVDGATR
-2453 KLEVQVTVDANGDM
+2453 TLEVPVTVGADGKM
-2467 NPKDLTLYPT
+2467 SPKDLTLYQVPV
-2477 EIKVA
+2477 KVV

-2489 VAIAGATVTVSVQK
+2489 VAIAGATVTVGGQTSVAT
-2503 GTTNGGG
+2503 GADG
-2510 VATLYLVK
+2510 VAKLYLVK
-2518 GVTYEGVKAAAAGY
+2518 GVIYEGVKAAAAGY

-2543 AAGKADPRVIEL
+2543 AAGQADPREIEL

-2561 NVKVTVNGGATV
+2561 DVKVKVNGGATV

-2596 PRVPVPTAGTVTVS
+2596 PNVPVPTVGTVTVS
-2610 VDGKTVTVPVTVGK
+2610 VDGKTVTVPVRVDK
-2624 DSVMSPK
+2624 DGVMSPE

-2647 SPVKAIAGATVT
+2647 SPEKTIAGATVT
-2659 LGGQPS
+2659 IGGQPS
-2665 VQTGADGVATLYLV
+2665 VETGADGVATLYLV
-2679 RGVTYERGAAAR
+2679 RGVTYEKGAAAR
-2691 TGYSTAT
+2691 AGYSTAT

-2717 EKKALENVTVT
+2717 EKKVLEIVT
-2728 VKDNGSNVE
+2728 VKVEDDGNNVE

-2742 LIDSDG
+2742 LISSDG

-2781 VVTVP
+2781 IVTVP

-2814 VEKGASPEVPI
+2814 VEKGTSPAVPI

-2845 ATLYLVKGGTYKEVK
+2845 ATLHLLKGKTYKEVK
-2860 AVAAGYD
+2860 AMAAGYD
-2867 DTCVALTVDA
+2867 DTCVALTVYA
-2877 SGGYKMALVKKA
+2877 SGDYNPREMALVKKA

-2899 SATVTLVDGAGN
+2899 SATVTLVDGVGN
-2911 PHTATDSEARGEVSL
+2911 SHTATDSEARGEVSL
-2926 PGVPVTT
+2926 PDVPVTT
-2933 SGRVTVTATVDG
+2933 TGKVTVTATVGG
-2945 ETRTLEVPV
+2945 ETRKLEVPV
-2954 TVDKDGTM
+2954 TVDKDGTV
-2962 NPHDLTLYP
+2962 NPHDLTLYR
-2971 VMVKV
+2971 VTVKV
-2976 VDSQSK
+2976 VEQGATPEK
-2982 QAIEGAKVTAGGQ
+2982 PIAGAKVTVGGQ

-3013 LTYTEVEA
+3013 LTYAGVGA
-3021 GAARYIDRSDIT
+3021 GAAGYIGRSDIT

-3043 PGEIELEKKAAMPVT
+3043 PGEIELELKPRKDVT
-3058 VTVDGGAKV
+3058 VRVDANATV
-3067 TLVDSD
+3067 TLVDAD
-3073 GELYTGT
+3073 GKPYTGT
-3080 ETGGSGTVTLPNV
+3080 ETGGSGMVTLPNV
-3093 LVPTEGKVTVTATVD
+3093 PVPTTGTVTVEANGHTVK
-3108 GATRTLEVSVTVGA
+3108 VPVTVGA
-3122 DGKMTP
+3122 DGTMSP
-3128 SDLKLHQVNINV
+3128 SDLKLYQVNINV
-3140 VDKAGQPIEGATVTV
+3140 VDKDGQPIVGATVTV
-3155 GGQTSAATSADGVAT
+3155 GGQTSAATDADGVAK

-3181 VKAVANRYETAT
+3181 VKAVANRYATTT
-3193 VEALKVKV
+3193 VEALKVTV
-3201 TGSSVTSDPDR
+3201 NGVVATSEPDR
-3212 IEMVPQKPYLHVFVV
+3212 IVMKPQELFLHVFVV

-3234 EGVSISVNVSGEEP
+3234 DGVSVRVKDDDEP
-3248 RVTDRAGHT
+3248 KVTDPSGHAMWKLT
-3257 AWQLAASTYTL
+3257 EIKEYEL
-3268 TLEKKEYVPV
+3268 TLEKDGYIPV
-3278 TTSVELDARGH
+3278 TAKVWLRELGH
-3289 DFTVVMQRVA
+3289 DLTVVMQRVA
-3299 QADPKKEDPKG
+3299 QADLKKEDPKG
-3310 HVTAVESALLAGASL
+3310 QVTAVESALLAGASL

-3361 GERERKLDV
+3361 GEREHKLDV
-3370 SGLAEGI
+3370 SSLAEGI
-3377 YLVVLETRGGERRT
+3377 YLVVLETRGGERKT

>member
-52 FGVESALSRGVMDAE
+52 FGVESALSRGMMDAE
-67 GDAAGS
+67 GNAAGS

-86 GRGEALSDRKPR
+86 GRGEAFSGGKPR
-98 EAEAKRTAQRVD
+98 KAEAQRTAQRVD

-155 GDGEAIDGV
+155 GDGAAIDGV

-179 SEYRGPLGAY
+179 SEYRGPLGTY
-189 LVTVVTGEGSA
+189 LVTVVRGEGSA

-209 VAIGF
+209 VASGF
-214 PRWSVQ
+214 SRWSVQ

-231 DKKVSIELEYRVDA
+231 DKKVSIELKYRVDG
-245 QMNYELAPNALTVTY
+245 QMNYELAPNELNVTY
-260 HGVKRVEWVRGGLG
+260 HGVRRVEWVHGGLG

-320 QKGTQ
+320 QKGTS

-333 DNVSGE
+333 DNVSGGLE
-339 LKMVAVWRT
+339 MVAVWRT

-362 PGAMVVTDESG
+362 PGTMVVTDESG
-373 APINNGQALGSGVTA
+373 TLINNGQTLGSGVTA

-416 VPAGGIRV
+416 VPAGGTRV

-440 KTRGEDPRWTI
+440 KTRGEDPWWTI

-518 NAIFTKKPLKDVEFT
+518 NAIFTKKPLKDVGFT
-533 VKGAE
+533 VKNGSAL
-538 AGAIVSFVGADGMR
+538 ADAAVTLVDGDGTKYARTTGPDGRAVFVGVSAPAEGTVTVRATVDGE
-552 YSGATG
+552 AKVVT
-558 ADGKALVK
+558 
-566 GVPVPMEGAM
+566 
-576 MIVGSVGG
+576 I
-584 VQKIVSVPV
+584 PV
-593 TVDGNGMASPAEF
+593 TVERDGTLSPAEL
-606 DFATA
+606 DFAKVR
-611 TIYKVTLQVIDLAP
+611 IYKVDVGVWNMSTLLPVP
-625 TASFYVQ
+625 S
-632 NAVITVGNQ
+632 AVITVGDQ
-641 KSLPTN
+641 ASEPTN
-647 FSGQTDLYLLSGTTY
+647 SGGSASLYLVAGATY
-662 KDVSVT
+662 RVGVT
-668 APGYSPLRGYDLV
+668 APGYSPLKDYELV
-681 VRDNG
+681 VKADGTAHNSLP
-686 AAEKTIALYPLRKVS
+686 LYPLRSVS
-701 FGVKRDG
+701 FGVKRKG
-708 TPVVGATVTLVD
+708 APVVGATVTLVD

-763 VPVKVDES
+763 VPVKVDVS

-782 GANTGGV
+782 GANAGGV

-926 DGVALTVPV
+926 DGKVLTVPV

-950 NQSNVVWINIF
+950 NQNNGVWINIF

-987 GGGMVSL
+987 GGGMVLL

-1028 KFIYLVRKGQKDV
+1028 NFIYLVRKGQKDV

-1115 VSIAEENVRTV
+1115 VSIAEENVRAV
-1126 TVRVVEEGASPAK
+1126 TVRVVEEGSDPAK

-1145 VKVGAQAVQTTAP
+1145 VTVGAQAVQTTAP
-1158 NGEAALR
+1158 NGEATLR

-1208 RKDVTLRVVE
+1208 RKDVKLGVVE
-1218 GPDRVMGAE
+1218 GSDKVFGAE

-1263 EVSKNGVG
+1263 EVSSVQI
-1271 KKVTARVD
+1271 KKTVRVD
-1279 VGADGRPSPESIDL
+1279 VNADGVASPSTIDIG
-1293 KVNSLPVL
+1293 VNPLV
-1301 TILTVSLTVVDRQ
+1301 VSLTVVDRQ
-1314 TGDPIEGAEVAIGT
+1314 TGGPIEGAEVAIGT
-1328 DRSVTEASGEVG
+1328 DRSVTEASGEVA
-1340 FILGAD
+1340 FLLGAD

-1351 RASAVGYEEA
+1351 RASAAGYEEA

-1367 YIQGAKYHPNKIEL
+1367 YIQDEKYHPNKIEL

-1387 SVDVTVTDNGA
+1387 SVEVTVTDNGA

-1406 IVDNDGKSHV
+1406 IVDNDGKSHA
-1416 ATTGSDGK
+1416 ATTDGNGG

-1451 KVDAKGQM
+1451 TVDEHGTM
-1459 TPDAVDISDADAR
+1459 TPRAVDISDADAR
-1472 EVVLKVVD
+1472 GVALKVVD

-1491 VTVGAQAVQTT
+1491 VTVGAQAVQTGT
-1502 APNGEATLRL
+1502 TGEATLRL
-1512 LKGVSYPA
+1512 LKGVSYPVVKA
-1520 VRVEATGY
+1520 EATGY

-1540 GVASPAELALEMRS
+1540 GKATPGEIALEMRS
-1554 TMINVIRGSAAVVG
+1554 TMINVIRYSAPVAG

-1584 TDSYGDAWVKV
+1584 TDSYGYAQVKV
-1595 MAPTDGTVTV
+1595 LAPTEGTVTV

-1618 VDGDWMSNPLSVE
+1618 VDDDWMSDPFSVE
-1631 IITMSGKD
+1631 IITMSGKE
-1639 VTVTVVE
+1639 VKVQVVE

-1657 VIVGAQKVKTSANGK
+1657 VIVGAQEVKTGANGE

-1684 GVKAEAAGYND
+1684 GVKAEAAGYNG

-1700 VVDSDGK
+1700 VVDSDGNP
-1707 STPATIELERRVASV
+1707 TPATIELERRVASV

-1737 VTIVDKDGKKHEAT
+1737 VTIVDNDGKSHAAT
-1751 TGNDGQAVV
+1751 SDGNGGASVQDV
-1760 PGVPAPTV
+1760 PVPTV

-1943 SKTVTAPIA
+1943 SRTITAPIA
-1952 VGGDWVSDPG
+1952 VDGDWVSDPAL
-1962 TINLGLPLNPVVFTV
+1962 IVLNS
-1977 FGKDTPSSPLKNLE
+1977 FGQVMLKVAGRDTPSSTESVLP
-1991 GATVTVGAQTVETN
+1991 GATVAVGAQTQV
-2005 SNGKALLSLFYNTPA
+2005 SNAVGMVFLDLLYPSS
-2020 TGVTTDYPNVKV
+2020 GSTTKYSNVKIS
-2032 AAVGYFDT
+2032 AVGYIDST
-2040 IIALLKVDITGSPSP
+2040 ITLEVDALGMAHPNVWCL
-2055 TFCVLK
+2055 L

-2078 TLVDGDGKS
+2078 TLVDSDGNS
-2087 YTETDTDRDGS
+2087 YTETDTDGNGEVVLS
-2098 VTLPNVP
+2098 NVP
-2105 VPTTGT
+2105 APTKGT

-2120 SVEVPVTVG
+2120 SVEVPVRVDKEG
-2129 ADGEMSPKDLTLH
+2129 VMSPKDLTLH

-2158 KATVTIGGQTSRATG
+2158 KATVTIGGQTSKTTG
-2173 ADGVAT
+2173 ANGVAT
-2179 LYLVRGVTYTSVTAA
+2179 LYLVRGVTYTGVTAA

-2200 SDEKEVEVDADG
+2200 SDEMEVAVDADG

-2225 LVDVTVQVK
+2225 LVDVTVTVT
-2234 DGVTNVEGATVTLV
+2234 DGVTNVGGATVTLV
-2248 DVDGKEYN
+2248 DVDGKEYQ
-2256 EVTDGNGQAVMPK
+2256 EVTDGNGEAVMPK
-2269 VPVPTAGTVTVEK
+2269 VPVPTEGTVTVEK
-2282 NGQRVTVPVTVDA
+2282 DGLVVTVPVTVDEH
-2295 NGVMTPGTV
+2295 GVMTPGTV

-2361 AIRTG
+2361 AIRMG

-2377 DAAGQAVPREI
+2377 DAAGHANPGVI

-2407 VTLVDSDRKSY
+2407 VTLVDSDKKSY
-2418 TETDTDGDRSVT
+2418 TETDTDVNGEVT
-2430 LPSVPVPT
+2430 LPNVPVPT

-2453 KLEVQVTVDANGDM
+2453 KLEIPVTVDANGKM
-2467 NPKDLTLYPT
+2467 SPSDLRLHEVPV
-2477 EIKVA
+2477 KVV
-2482 EKDANPE
+2482 EKNASPE
-2489 VAIAGATVTVSVQK
+2489 VSIAGATVTVGVQK
-2503 GTTNGGG
+2503 GTTNGDG
-2510 VATLYLVK
+2510 VAKLYLVK

-2543 AAGKADPRVIEL
+2543 TAGKADPRVIEL

-2561 NVKVTVNGGATV
+2561 DVKVKVNGGATV

-2596 PRVPVPTAGTVTVS
+2596 PNVPVPTVGTVTVS

-2636 PVEIKVVEKGA
+2636 PVEIKVVEKGV
-2647 SPVKAIAGATVT
+2647 SPEKTIAGATVT
-2659 LGGQPS
+2659 IGGQPS
-2665 VQTGADGVATLYLV
+2665 VETGADGVATLYLV
-2679 RGVTYERGAAAR
+2679 WGVSYEKGAAAR
-2691 TGYSTAT
+2691 AGYSTAT
-2698 ISKLTVDE
+2698 INKLAVDE

-2717 EKKALENVTVT
+2717 EKKALELVTVT
-2728 VKDNGSNVE
+2728 VKDGTTNVE

-2742 LIDSDG
+2742 LISSDG
-2748 TRYEEKTDGNGEA
+2748 TRYEEKTDGNGGA

-2781 VVTVP
+2781 IVTVP
-2786 VEVDADGH
+2786 VEVDADGN

-2845 ATLYLVKGGTYKEVK
+2845 ATLYLVKDRTYKEVK
-2860 AVAAGYD
+2860 AVAAGYEEAV
-2867 DTCVALTVDA
+2867 VAELTVDPA
-2877 SGGYKMALVKKA
+2877 GKADPREIELEKKA

-2933 SGRVTVTATVDG
+2933 TGKVTVTATVGG
-2945 ETRTLEVPV
+2945 ETRKLEVPV
-2954 TVDKDGTM
+2954 TVDKDGTVH
-2962 NPHDLTLYP
+2962 PGDLTLYP
-2971 VMVKV
+2971 VTVKV

-2982 QAIEGAKVTAGGQ
+2982 QPIEGAKVTAGGQ

-3013 LTYTEVEA
+3013 LTYAEVKA
-3021 GAARYIDRSDIT
+3021 GAAGYIDRSDIT
-3033 LSVYGQWPVV
+3033 LSVFGQWPVV
-3043 PGEIELEKKAAMPVT
+3043 PGEIELVLKPRKPVT
-3058 VTVDGGAKV
+3058 VSVDPGAKV
-3067 TLVDSD
+3067 TLVDGD
-3073 GELYTGT
+3073 GNRYTGT

-3093 LVPTEGKVTVTATVD
+3093 PVPTTGTVTVKTTD
-3108 GATRTLEVSVTVGA
+3108 GKRVEVPVTVGA
-3122 DGKMTP
+3122 DGTMNP
-3128 SDLKLHQVNINV
+3128 SDLRLYQVNIYV

-3155 GGQTSAATSADGVAT
+3155 GGQTSAATGANGVAT

-3181 VKAVANRYETAT
+3181 VKAEAVRYETTT
-3193 VEALKVKV
+3193 VDELKVTV
-3201 TGSSVTSDPDR
+3201 TTSGSATATPDR
-3212 IEMVPQKPYLHVFVV
+3212 IEMLPQEPYLHVFVV
-3227 DENLRAI
+3227 DENLQAI
-3234 EGVSISVNVSGEEP
+3234 EKVSVSVKEEGSKT
-3248 RVTDRAGHT
+3248 TDSAGHAAWKLT
-3257 AWQLAASTYTL
+3257 AGKEYEL
-3268 TLEKKEYVPV
+3268 TLEKEGYITV
-3278 TTSVELDARGH
+3278 TAKVRLSELGH
-3289 DFTVVMQRVA
+3289 DLTVVMQREA
-3299 QADPKKEDPKG
+3299 KADPKKEDPKG
-3310 HVTAVESALLAGASL
+3310 QVTAVESALLAGASL
-3325 YPNPAREYTTLRGL
+3325 YPNPAREYTTLHGL
-3339 EHAEMVS
+3339 EHAEMVR

-3361 GERERKLDV
+3361 GEREHKLDV
-3370 SGLAEGI
+3370 SRLAEGI
-3377 YLVVLETRGGERRT
+3377 YLVVLETRGGERKT

>member
-1 MKMLGMMRRWRGLLA
+1 MVK
-16 AFGLLTL
+16 
-23 VALLPWGSRA
+23 
-33 ERGVVGMEREVM
+33 
-45 AEQRGEG
+45 GE
-52 FGVESALSRGVMDAE
+52 D
-67 GDAAGS
+67 
-73 VGIADAGA
+73 
-81 GRVAG
+81 
-86 GRGEALSDRKPR
+86 
-98 EAEAKRTAQRVD
+98 
-110 ARRLSGRRVRGGA
+110 
-123 PVLHII
+123 
-129 KGPGVEEEFKIKTI
+129 
-143 GSDWSYDGATLY
+143 
-155 GDGEAIDGV
+155 
-164 VRFTVGQMSAGGTMY
+164 
-179 SEYRGPLGAY
+179 
-189 LVTVVTGEGSA
+189 SA

-209 VAIGF
+209 GASGF

-231 DKKVSIELEYRVDA
+231 DKNVLIELEYRVDG
-245 QMNYELAPNALTVTY
+245 QMNCDPAPNALTVTY
-260 HGVKRVEWVRGGLG
+260 HGVRRVEWVHSGLGG

-320 QKGTQ
+320 QKGTS

-339 LKMVAVWRT
+339 LKMVSVWRT

-416 VPAGGIRV
+416 VPPGGTRV

-440 KTRGEDPRWTI
+440 KTRGEDPLWTI

-533 VKGAE
+533 VKGA
-538 AGAIVSFVGADGMR
+538 ATGAIVSFVGTDGMR

-558 ADGKALVK
+558 AGGKALVR

-584 VQKIVSVPV
+584 AQKIVSVPV
-593 TVDGNGMASPAEF
+593 TVDGDGVASPAEF
-606 DFATA
+606 DFATM
-611 TIYKVTLQVIDLAP
+611 TTVFVGVWSGGVPKVPVKG
-625 TASFYVQ
+625 
-632 NAVITVGNQ
+632 AVITVGDQ
-641 KSLPTN
+641 KSNPTDD
-647 FSGQTDLYLLSGTTY
+647 FGMTSLYLVADATY
-662 KDVSVT
+662 RVNVT
-668 APGYSPLRGYDLV
+668 APGYSPLKDYELV
-681 VRDNG
+681 VKAGSAHN
-686 AAEKTIALYPLRKVS
+686 TLPLYPLRKVS
-701 FGVKRDG
+701 FGVKRNG
-708 TPVVGATVTLVD
+708 APVVGATVTLVD

-763 VPVKVDES
+763 VPVKVDVS
-771 GNATPSEIDLS
+771 GNATPREIDLS
-782 GANTGGV
+782 GANAGGV

-798 GAGIQ
+798 RAGIR

-814 GVSDGEGY
+814 GVSDGDGY

-867 RGVKNV
+867 MGVKDV
-873 TVRVIDNVAN
+873 TVRVVNDGSNEEGVMVILVAN
-883 VAGARVTLVDGD
+883 DGTRIQGVTGA
-895 GKFYEAV
+895 
-902 TDGNGEAT
+902 NGEVVLPA
-910 VKDVPVPTEG
+910 VPVPTEG
-920 TVTVEK
+920 TVTVVK
-926 DGVALTVPV
+926 DGKALTVPV
-935 TVDETGKADPATIDL
+935 TVDETGKADPATIDI
-950 NQSNVVWINIF
+950 NQSNGVTISIL

-976 GAQVSDRSTIA
+976 GAQVSNRTTITS
-987 GGGMVSL
+987 GGMVSL
-994 RLARGA
+994 NLAKGA

-1014 ILDLLIQPGGSADP
+1014 IMDLLIQPGGNADP
-1028 KFIYLVRKGQKDV
+1028 NFIYLVRKGQKDV

-1176 ATATGYD
+1176 TTATGYD

-1194 GAASPAVIALAKKA
+1194 GAASPAEIALAKKA
-1208 RKDVTLRVVE
+1208 RKDVTLQVVE
-1218 GPDRVMGAE
+1218 GSENVFGAE

-1238 RKVTDANGEVVVPK
+1238 RKVTDANGEVVVPE

-1263 EVSKNGVG
+1263 EVSSVQI
-1271 KKVTARVD
+1271 KKTVRVD
-1279 VGADGRPSPESIDL
+1279 VNADGVASPSTIDIG
-1293 KVNSLPVL
+1293 VNPLV
-1301 TILTVSLTVVDRQ
+1301 VSLTVVDRQ
-1314 TGDPIEGAEVAIGT
+1314 TGGPIEGAEVAIGT
-1328 DRSVTEASGEVG
+1328 DRSVTEASGEVA
-1340 FILGAD
+1340 FLLGAD

-1351 RASAVGYEEA
+1351 RASAAGYEEA

-1367 YIQGAKYHPNKIEL
+1367 YIQDEKYHPNKIEL

-1387 SVDVTVTDNGA
+1387 SVEVTVTDNGA

-1406 IVDNDGKSHV
+1406 IVDNDGKSHA
-1416 ATTGSDGK
+1416 ATTDGNGG

-1451 KVDAKGQM
+1451 KVDANGQM
-1459 TPDAVDISDADAR
+1459 TPRAVDISDADAQ

-1491 VTVGAQAVQTT
+1491 VTVGAQAVRTGTT
-1502 APNGEATLRL
+1502 GEATLRL
-1512 LKGVSYPA
+1512 LKGVSYPVVKA
-1520 VRVEATGY
+1520 EATGY

-1540 GVASPAELALEMRS
+1540 GEATPGEIALEMRS
-1554 TMINVIRGSAAVVG
+1554 TMINVIRYSAPVAG

-1584 TDSYGDAWVKV
+1584 TDSYGYAQVRV
-1595 MAPTDGTVTV
+1595 LAPTEGTVTV
-1605 KTQDGLLVTLPIA
+1605 KTQNGLLVTLPIA
-1618 VDGDWMSNPLSVE
+1618 VDDDWMSDPFSVE
-1631 IITMSGKD
+1631 IITMSGKE
-1639 VTVTVVE
+1639 VKVQVVE

-1657 VIVGAQKVKTSANGK
+1657 VIVGAQEVKTGANGE

-1684 GVKAEAAGYND
+1684 GVKAEAAGYNG

-1707 STPATIELERRVASV
+1707 STPATIELERKVASV
-1722 TVTVTD
+1722 TVTVTN

-1751 TGNDGQAVV
+1751 TGSDGQAVV
-1760 PGVPAPTV
+1760 PGVPVPTE

-1778 VVTVPVTVA
+1778 VVTVPVQVDA
-1787 ANGQMTPAM
+1787 SGKMTPGA

-1803 AREVVLKVVDS
+1803 VREVGLKVVDS
-1814 DTKQPI
+1814 DTNQPI
-1820 ARATVA
+1820 AGATVA

-1833 TGTTGEA
+1833 TETTGKA
-1840 TLRLLKGVSYPMVKA
+1840 TLRLLKGVSYPAVKA
-1855 EATGYNGTSVAVAV
+1855 EATGYKGASVAVAV
-1869 DGNGKATPGEIALE
+1869 DGNGVASPAEIVLE
-1883 MRSTNIS
+1883 MRSTNIH

-1914 AGVTDQHGD
+1914 AAVTNTLGD
-1923 AKVKVSAPTAGTV
+1923 AKVKVPAPTEGTV

-1952 VGGDWVSDPG
+1952 VGGDWVSDPAH
-1962 TINLGLPLNPVVFTV
+1962 IVLNSFGPVVFRV
-1977 FGKDTPSSPLKNLE
+1977 GGKDTPSSSSFVLLE
-1991 GATVTVGAQTVETN
+1991 GATMTIGVQ
-2005 SNGKALLSLFYNTPA
+2005 
-2020 TGVTTDYPNVKV
+2020 TGVTDRYGMVSLDLFYPSSGSITKYLNVKIS
-2032 AAVGYFDT
+2032 AVGYIDST
-2040 IIALLKVDITGSPSP
+2040 IMLEVNDAGIAHPGVWYLL
-2055 TFCVLK
+2055 
-2061 KKPLKNVE
+2061 KKPLKPVE

-2087 YTETDTDRDGS
+2087 YTETDTDGNGE

-2105 VPTTGT
+2105 APTKGT

-2120 SVEVPVTVG
+2120 SVEVPVRVDKEG
-2129 ADGEMSPKDLTLH
+2129 VMSPKDLTLH
-2142 PVTVAV
+2142 PVAVAV

-2200 SDEKEVEVDADG
+2200 SDEMEVAVDADG

-2225 LVDVTVQVK
+2225 LVDVTVQVI
-2234 DGVTNVEGATVTLV
+2234 GNGSNVEGATVTLV
-2248 DVDGKEYN
+2248 DVDGKEYQK
-2256 EVTDGNGQAVMPK
+2256 VTDGNGQAVMPK
-2269 VPVPTAGTVTVEK
+2269 VPVPTEGTVTAEK
-2282 NGQRVTVPVTVDA
+2282 NGLVVTVPVTVDA
-2295 NGVMTPGTV
+2295 DGVMIPGTV
-2304 DISSADIATVTVTV
+2304 DISSADIVEVWVKV

-2341 GPSGETSLRLLKGKT
+2341 GSSGETSLRLLKGKT

-2361 AIRTG
+2361 AIRMG

-2393 VLLPVEARVNPGAT
+2393 VLRPVTVGVNPEAT
-2407 VTLVDSDRKSY
+2407 VTLVDSDGKSY
-2418 TETDTDGDRSVT
+2418 TGTETGGSGKVT
-2430 LPSVPVPT
+2430 LADVPVPT
-2438 EGTVTVTATVDGETR
+2438 EGKVTVTATVDGETR
-2453 KLEVQVTVDANGDM
+2453 KLEIPVTVDANGDM

-2489 VAIAGATVTVSVQK
+2489 VAIAGATVTVGVQK
-2503 GTTNGGG
+2503 GTTNGDG
-2510 VATLYLVK
+2510 VTKLYLVK

-2585 TDTDGNKEVVL
+2585 TDTDGNGEVVL
-2596 PRVPVPTAGTVTVS
+2596 PNVPVPTVGTVTVS
-2610 VDGKTVTVPVTVGK
+2610 VDGKTVTVPVTVDK
-2624 DSVMSPK
+2624 DGVMSPK

-2636 PVEIKVVEKGA
+2636 PVTVKVVEKGA
-2647 SPVKAIAGATVT
+2647 SPEKTIAGATVT
-2659 LGGQPS
+2659 IGGQPS
-2665 VQTGADGVATLYLV
+2665 VETGADGVATLYLV
-2679 RGVTYERGAAAR
+2679 WGVTYEKGAAAR
-2691 TGYSTAT
+2691 AGYSTAT

-2717 EKKALENVTVT
+2717 EKKALELVTVT
-2728 VKDNGSNVE
+2728 VKDGTTNVE

-2742 LIDSDG
+2742 LISSDG

-2781 VVTVP
+2781 IVTVP
-2786 VEVDADGH
+2786 VEVDADGN

-2814 VEKGASPEVPI
+2814 VEKGAFPEVPI

-2845 ATLYLVKGGTYKEVK
+2845 ATLYLVKDRTYKEVK
-2860 AVAAGYD
+2860 AVAAGYEEAV
-2867 DTCVALTVDA
+2867 VAELTVDPA
-2877 SGGYKMALVKKA
+2877 GKADPREIELEKKA

-2933 SGRVTVTATVDG
+2933 TGKVTVTATVGG
-2945 ETRTLEVPV
+2945 ETRELEVPV
-2954 TVDKDGTM
+2954 TVDKDGTVH
-2962 NPHDLTLYP
+2962 PGDLTLHP
-2971 VMVKV
+2971 VTVKV

-2982 QAIEGAKVTAGGQ
+2982 QPIEGAKVTAGGQ

-3013 LTYTEVEA
+3013 LTYAGVKA
-3021 GAARYIDRSDIT
+3021 GAAGYIDRSDIT

-3043 PGEIELEKKAAMPVT
+3043 PGEIELVLKPRKNVT
-3058 VTVDGGAKV
+3058 VSVDANATV
-3067 TLVDSD
+3067 TLVDAD
-3073 GELYTGT
+3073 GKSYTGT

-3093 LVPTEGKVTVTATVD
+3093 PVPTKGTVTVEANGHKVTVP
-3108 GATRTLEVSVTVGA
+3108 VTVGA
-3122 DGKMTP
+3122 DGKMSP
-3128 SDLKLHQVNINV
+3128 SDLRLHAVKINV

-3155 GGQTSAATSADGVAT
+3155 GGQTSAATGADGVAT
-3170 LYLVGGVTYTG
+3170 LYLVVGVTYTD
-3181 VKAVANRYETAT
+3181 VKAMANRYETTT
-3193 VEALKVKV
+3193 VEELKVTV
-3201 TGSSVTSDPDR
+3201 TTSGSATSDPGR

-3234 EGVSISVNVSGEEP
+3234 DGVSVSVSVNDVEP
-3248 RVTDRAGHT
+3248 KDTDPAGHAAWKLT
-3257 AWQLAASTYTL
+3257 AGREYEL
-3268 TLEKKEYVPV
+3268 TLQKEGYITV
-3278 TTSVELDARGH
+3278 TAKVRLSELGH
-3289 DFTVVMQRVA
+3289 DLTVVMQRKA

-3310 HVTAVESALLAGASL
+3310 QVTAVESALLAGVSL

-3361 GERERKLDV
+3361 GERERRLDV
-3370 SGLAEGI
+3370 SSLAEGI
-3377 YLVVLETRGGERRT
+3377 YLVVLETRGGERRV

>member
-45 AEQRGEG
+45 AGQRGEG

-67 GDAAGS
+67 GDAEGS

-86 GRGEALSDRKPR
+86 GSGEAFSGGKPR
-98 EAEAKRTAQRVD
+98 KAEAQRTAQRVD

-129 KGPGVEEEFKIKTI
+129 KGPGVEGEEVKIKTI

-155 GDGEAIDGV
+155 GDGAAIDGV

-179 SEYRGPLGAY
+179 SEYRGPLGGAY
-189 LVTVVTGEGSA
+189 LVTVVKGEGSA

-209 VAIGF
+209 GASGF
-214 PRWSVQ
+214 SRWSVQ

-231 DKKVSIELEYRVDA
+231 DKKVPIELEYRVDA

-362 PGAMVVTDESG
+362 PGTMVVTDESG

-416 VPAGGIRV
+416 VPPGGTRV

-451 TARGDIRNGKVELSA
+451 TARGDIRNGKVELST

-502 ITQTRTI
+502 ITQTHTI

-533 VKGAE
+533 VKGA
-538 AGAIVSFVGADGMR
+538 ATGAIVSFVGADGMR

-558 ADGKALVK
+558 ENGKALVR

-576 MIVGSVGG
+576 KIVGSVGG

-593 TVDGNGMASPAEF
+593 TVDGDGVASPAEF
-606 DFATA
+606 DFATM
-611 TIYKVTLQVIDLAP
+611 ILPVNVSVWSDGVPVKD
-625 TASFYVQ
+625 
-632 NAVITVGNQ
+632 AVITVGDQ
-641 KSLPTN
+641 KSNPTGA
-647 FSGQTDLYLLSGTTY
+647 FGSTSLYLVASATY
-662 KDVSVT
+662 RVNVT
-668 APGYSPLRGYDLV
+668 APGYSPLKDYELV
-681 VRDNG
+681 VNAG
-686 AAEKTIALYPLRKVS
+686 GTAYNTLPLYPLRKVS
-701 FGVKRDG
+701 FGVKRNG
-708 TPVVGATVTLVD
+708 TPVDGATVTLVD

-763 VPVKVDES
+763 VPVKVDVS

-782 GANTGGV
+782 GANAGGV

-798 GAGIQ
+798 HAGIR

-814 GVSDGEGY
+814 GVSDENGN

-867 RGVKNV
+867 RGVKDV
-873 TVRVIDNVAN
+873 TVRVVDDGSNVEGGTVIL
-883 VAGARVTLVDGD
+883 VASDGTRVQG
-895 GKFYEAV
+895 V
-902 TDGNGEAT
+902 TDANGQA
-910 VKDVPVPTEG
+910 VMPKVPVPTEG

-935 TVDETGKADPATIDL
+935 TVDETGKADPATIDIY
-950 NQSNVVWINIF
+950 QSNGVWISIF

-987 GGGMVSL
+987 GGGMVGL
-994 RLARGA
+994 NLAKGA

-1028 KFIYLVRKGQKDV
+1028 NFIYLVRKGQKDV

-1051 VEGAAVTIVDTD
+1051 VRGAAVTIVDTD

-1115 VSIAEENVRTV
+1115 VSIAEENVRAV
-1126 TVRVVEEGASPAK
+1126 TVRVVEEGSDPAK

-1145 VKVGAQAVQTTAP
+1145 VTIGAQAVQTGTT
-1158 NGEAALR
+1158 GEATLQ
-1165 LIGKAEYPAVL
+1165 LIGNAEYPAVL

-1183 SRSVELTVDGN
+1183 SRSVELTVDGH
-1194 GAASPAVIALAKKA
+1194 GAASPAVITLAKKA
-1208 RKDVTLRVVE
+1208 RKDVTLQVVE
-1218 GPDRVMGAE
+1218 GSDNVFGAE

-1263 EVSKNGVG
+1263 EVSSVQI
-1271 KKVTARVD
+1271 KKTVRVD
-1279 VGADGRPSPESIDL
+1279 VNADGVASPSTIDIG
-1293 KVNSLPVL
+1293 VNPLV
-1301 TILTVSLTVVDRQ
+1301 VSLTVVDRQ

-1328 DRSVTEASGEVG
+1328 DRSVTEASGEVA
-1340 FILGAD
+1340 FLLGAD

-1351 RASAVGYEEA
+1351 RASAAGYEEA

-1367 YIQGAKYHPNKIEL
+1367 YIQDEKYHPNKIEL

-1387 SVDVTVTDNGA
+1387 SVEVTVTDNGA

-1406 IVDNDGKSHV
+1406 IVDNDGKSHA
-1416 ATTGSDGK
+1416 ATTDGNGG

-1451 KVDAKGQM
+1451 KVDA
-1459 TPDAVDISDADAR
+1459 
-1472 EVVLKVVD
+1472 
-1480 SDTKQPIAGAT
+1480 
-1491 VTVGAQAVQTT
+1491 
-1502 APNGEATLRL
+1502 
-1512 LKGVSYPA
+1512 
-1520 VRVEATGY
+1520 
-1528 KGASVAVAVDGN
+1528 
-1540 GVASPAELALEMRS
+1540 
-1554 TMINVIRGSAAVVG
+1554 
-1568 ATVTIVDGNGN
+1568 
-1579 ARTGI
+1579 
-1584 TDSYGDAWVKV
+1584 
-1595 MAPTDGTVTV
+1595 
-1605 KTQDGLLVTLPIA
+1605 
-1618 VDGDWMSNPLSVE
+1618 
-1631 IITMSGKD
+1631 
-1639 VTVTVVE
+1639 
-1646 QGSGTSIEGAT
+1646 
-1657 VIVGAQKVKTSANGK
+1657 
-1672 AILRLVGDKTYK
+1672 
-1684 GVKAEAAGYND
+1684 
-1695 ASVQL
+1695 
-1700 VVDSDGK
+1700 
-1707 STPATIELERRVASV
+1707 
-1722 TVTVTD
+1722 
-1728 GGTSVDGAT
+1728 
-1737 VTIVDKDGKKHEAT
+1737 
-1751 TGNDGQAVV
+1751 
-1760 PGVPAPTV
+1760 
-1768 GTVTVEKDGK
+1768 
-1778 VVTVPVTVA
+1778 
-1787 ANGQMTPAM
+1787 NGQMTPAM

-1814 DTKQPI
+1814 DTKRPI
-1820 ARATVA
+1820 AGATVA

-1883 MRSTNIS
+1883 MRSTMINVIRYSAPVAGATVTIVDGNGNARTGITDSYGYAQVKVLAPTEGTVTVKTQDGLLVTLPIAVDDDWMSDPFSVEIITMSGKEVKVQVVEQGSGTSIEGATVIVGAQEVKTGANGEAILRLVGDKTYKGVKAEAAGYNGASVQLVVDSDGKSTPATIELERRVASVTVTVTDGVTSVDGATVTIVDKDGKKHEATTGSDGQAVVPGVPAPTEGTVTVEKDGRVVTVPVKVDANGQMTPGAVEIS
-1890 VTTDGSIPAV
+1890 DADIAEVKVTVVEAGVTPKKPIGGATVTVGAQAVTVGSNGEATLRLVKNVSYPAVKAEATGYKGASVAVAVDGNGKASPAVIALEMRSTEIFVTTDGSIPAE

-1914 AGVTDQHGD
+1914 AAVTDEHGV
-1923 AKVKVSAPTAGTV
+1923 AKIKLLAPAVGTV

-1943 SKTVTAPIA
+1943 SKTITAPIA
-1952 VGGDWVSDPG
+1952 VDGNWVSDPNS
-1962 TINLGLPLNPVVFTV
+1962 INLGLPLNPVFFTV

-2040 IIALLKVDITGSPSP
+2040 IIALLKVDIVGFPDSTY
-2055 TFCVLK
+2055 CVLK

-2120 SVEVPVTVG
+2120 SVEVPVRVDKEG
-2129 ADGEMSPKDLTLH
+2129 VMSPKDLKLY
-2142 PVTVAV
+2142 PVTIAV

-2173 ADGVAT
+2173 ANGVTT
-2179 LYLVRGVTYTSVTAA
+2179 LYLVRGVTYTGVTAA
-2194 AAGYLT
+2194 AVGYLA
-2200 SDEKEVEVDADG
+2200 SEEKEVAVDADG

-2225 LVDVTVQVK
+2225 LVDVTVQVV
-2234 DGVTNVEGATVTLV
+2234 DHGSNVEGATVTLV
-2248 DVDGKEYN
+2248 DVDGKQYK
-2256 EVTDGNGQAVMPK
+2256 EVTDGNGQAVMQK
-2269 VPVPTAGTVTVEK
+2269 VPVPTEGTVTVEK
-2282 NGQRVTVPVTVDA
+2282 DGQMVTVPVKVDA
-2295 NGVMTPGTV
+2295 DGVMTPATV

-2341 GPSGETSLRLLKGKT
+2341 GPSGEVTLRLMKGAT
-2356 YMGVS
+2356 YTGVA

-2366 YLPRTGVKLTV
+2366 YLSRTGVKLTV
-2377 DAAGQAVPREI
+2377 DAAGQASPGVI

-2393 VLLPVEARVNPGAT
+2393 APKDVKVTVNGGAT

-2418 TETDTDGDRSVT
+2418 TETDTDGNGEVV

-2438 EGTVTVTATVDGETR
+2438 EGKVTVTATVDGETR
-2453 KLEVQVTVDANGDM
+2453 KLEVPVTVGADGKM
-2467 NPKDLTLYPT
+2467 SPEDLTLHAVT
-2477 EIKVA
+2477 VKVA
-2482 EKDANPE
+2482 QKDASPE
-2489 VAIAGATVTVSVQK
+2489 VAIAGATVTVGVQK
-2503 GTTNGGG
+2503 GTTNGDG
-2510 VATLYLVK
+2510 VATLYLVW
-2518 GVTYEGVKAAAAGY
+2518 GLTYEGVKAAAAGY

-2543 AAGKADPRVIEL
+2543 AAGQADPRVIEL

-2585 TDTDGNKEVVL
+2585 TDTDGNGEVVL
-2596 PRVPVPTAGTVTVS
+2596 PNVPVPTVGTVTVS
-2610 VDGKTVTVPVTVGK
+2610 VDGKTATVPVTVDK
-2624 DSVMSPK
+2624 DGVMSPM
-2631 DLTLH
+2631 DLTLY
-2636 PVEIKVVEKGA
+2636 PVTVKVVDSQSKQPIE
-2647 SPVKAIAGATVT
+2647 GATVT
-2659 LGGQPS
+2659 IGGQPS
-2665 VQTGADGVATLYLV
+2665 VETGADGVATLYLV
-2679 RGVTYERGAAAR
+2679 RGATYEKGAAAR
-2691 TGYSTAT
+2691 AGYSTAT
-2698 ISKLTVDE
+2698 INKLTVDE

-2717 EKKALENVTVT
+2717 EKKALKPVTVK

-2742 LIDSDG
+2742 LISSDG
-2748 TRYEEKTDGNGEA
+2748 TRYEEKTDGNGAA

-2767 VPTEGTVTVEKDGK
+2767 VPTEGTVTVAKDGK
-2781 VVTVP
+2781 IVTVP
-2786 VEVDADGH
+2786 VEVDADGN
-2794 INPPVVNIAEANVW
+2794 INPQEVDIAEGNVW

-2814 VEKGASPEVPI
+2814 VEKGVTPKKPI
-2825 AGATVTVGA
+2825 ANATVTVGA
-2834 QTSAATGADGV
+2834 QTSAATSADGV
-2845 ATLYLVKGGTYKEVK
+2845 ATLYLVKGGSYKEVK

-2867 DTCVALTVDA
+2867 DTCVALTVDV
-2877 SGGYKMALVKKA
+2877 SGNYNPREVALVKKA

-2899 SATVTLVDGAGN
+2899 SATVTLVDGVGVS
-2911 PHTATDSEARGEVSL
+2911 HTATDSEARGEVSL

-2933 SGRVTVTATVDG
+2933 TGKVTVTATVGG
-2945 ETRTLEVPV
+2945 ETRELEVPV
-2954 TVDKDGTM
+2954 TVDKDGTVH
-2962 NPHDLTLYP
+2962 PGDLTLHP
-2971 VMVKV
+2971 VTVKV

-2982 QAIEGAKVTAGGQ
+2982 QPIEGAKVTAGGQ
-2995 TSAAAGADGVVT
+2995 TSAATGADGVVT

-3013 LTYTEVEA
+3013 LTYAEVKA
-3021 GAARYIDRSDIT
+3021 GAAGYIDRSDIT

-3043 PGEIELEKKAAMPVT
+3043 PGEIELVLKPRENVT
-3058 VTVDGGAKV
+3058 VSVDANATV
-3067 TLVDSD
+3067 TLVDADEKS
-3073 GELYTGT
+3073 YTGT

-3093 LVPTEGKVTVTATVD
+3093 PVPTKGTVTVEANGHTVKVPVTVD
-3108 GATRTLEVSVTVGA
+3108 ANG
-3122 DGKMTP
+3122 DMNPK
-3128 SDLKLHQVNINV
+3128 DLKLREVKINV
-3140 VDKAGQPIEGATVTV
+3140 VDKAGRPIAGATVTV
-3155 GGQTSAATSADGVAT
+3155 GGQTSAATGADGVAT
-3170 LYLVGGVTYTG
+3170 LYLVVGVTYTD
-3181 VKAVANRYETAT
+3181 VKAEAVRYETTT
-3193 VEALKVKV
+3193 VAELKVTV
-3201 TGSSVTSDPDR
+3201 TTSGSATATPDR
-3212 IEMVPQKPYLHVFVV
+3212 IEMLPQEPYLHVFVV
-3227 DENLRAI
+3227 DENLQAI
-3234 EGVSISVNVSGEEP
+3234 EKVSVSVKEEGSKT
-3248 RVTDRAGHT
+3248 TDSAGHAAWKLT
-3257 AWQLAASTYTL
+3257 AGKEYEL
-3268 TLEKKEYVPV
+3268 TLEKEEYITV
-3278 TTSVELDARGH
+3278 TAKVRLSELGH
-3289 DFTVVMQRVA
+3289 DLTVVMQREA
-3299 QADPKKEDPKG
+3299 KADPKKEDPKG
-3310 HVTAVESALLAGASL
+3310 QVTAVESALLAGASL

-3339 EHAEMVS
+3339 EHAEMVR

-3361 GERERKLDV
+3361 GERERRLDV
-3370 SGLAEGI
+3370 SSLAEGI
-3377 YLVVLETRGGERRT
+3377 YLVVLETRGGERRV

>member
-45 AEQRGEG
+45 AGQRGEG

-67 GDAAGS
+67 GDAAGG

-81 GRVAG
+81 GREAG

-98 EAEAKRTAQRVD
+98 KAEAQRTAQRVD

-129 KGPGVEEEFKIKTI
+129 KGPGAEGEEVKIKTI

-164 VRFTVGQMSAGGTMY
+164 VRFTVGRMSAGGTMY
-179 SEYRGPLGAY
+179 SEYPRKPLGTY
-189 LVTVVTGEGSA
+189 LVTVVKGEGSA

-209 VAIGF
+209 GASGF

-231 DKKVSIELEYRVDA
+231 DKKVPIELEYRVDG
-245 QMNYELAPNALTVTY
+245 QMDYELAPNELNVTY
-260 HGVKRVEWVRGGLG
+260 HGVRRVEWVYGGLG

-320 QKGTQ
+320 QKGTS

-339 LKMVAVWRT
+339 LKMVSVWRT

-388 LKVQATTN
+388 LKVQATAN

-416 VPAGGIRV
+416 VLPGGTRV

-487 TSLTYSYDGGRTTVD
+487 TSLTYSYDGGQTTVD

-533 VKGAE
+533 VKGA
-538 AGAIVSFVGADGMR
+538 ATGVIVSFVGADGMR
-552 YSGATG
+552 YQGAAG

-566 GVPVPMEGAM
+566 GVPVPMEGTM
-576 MIVGSVGG
+576 KIVGSVGG

-593 TVDGNGMASPAEF
+593 TVDGNGVASPAEF

-632 NAVITVGNQ
+632 KAVITVGDQ
-641 KSLPTN
+641 KSDSTN
-647 FSGQTDLYLLSGTTY
+647 FSGQTDLYLLPGTTY

-686 AAEKTIALYPLRKVS
+686 TAEKTIALYPLRKVS
-701 FGVKRDG
+701 FGVKRDWA
-708 TPVVGATVTLVD
+708 PVVGATVTLVD

-763 VPVKVDES
+763 VPVKVDVS

-782 GANTGGV
+782 GANAGGV

-798 GAGIQ
+798 RAGIW

-814 GVSDGEGY
+814 GVSDGDGY

-854 NGAVTPGEIALEK
+854 NGAVTPSEIALEK
-867 RGVKNV
+867 RGVKDV
-873 TVRVIDNVAN
+873 TVRVVDDGSSKEGVT
-883 VAGARVTLVDGD
+883 VTLVANDGTRVQ
-895 GKFYEAV
+895 GVTGANGEVVLPAV
-902 TDGNGEAT
+902 PAPTDGT
-910 VKDVPVPTEG
+910 L
-920 TVTVEK
+920 TVEK

-935 TVDETGKADPATIDL
+935 TVDETGKADPNTIDL
-950 NQSNVVWINIF
+950 NLSNGVTLNIF
-961 DKVLVEPIE
+961 DKELNLPIE

-976 GAQVSDRSTIA
+976 GAQVSDRSTITS
-987 GGGMVSL
+987 GGMVSL
-994 RLARGA
+994 NLAKGA

-1014 ILDLLIQPGGSADP
+1014 IMDLLIQPGGNADP
-1028 KFIYLVRKGQKDV
+1028 NFIYLVRKGQKDV

-1051 VEGAAVTIVDTD
+1051 VGGAAVTIVDTD

-1115 VSIAEENVRTV
+1115 VSIAEENVRAV
-1126 TVRVVEEGASPAK
+1126 TVRVVEEGSDPAK

-1145 VKVGAQAVQTTAP
+1145 VTVGAQAVQTTAP
-1158 NGEAALR
+1158 NGEATLR
-1165 LIGKAEYPAVL
+1165 LIGNAAYPAVL
-1176 ATATGYD
+1176 TTATGYD

-1218 GPDRVMGAE
+1218 GSNRVLGAE

-1328 DRSVTEASGEVG
+1328 NRNVTEANGEVA
-1340 FILGAD
+1340 FLLGAD

-1351 RASAVGYEEA
+1351 RASAAGYEEA

-1367 YIQGAKYHPNKIEL
+1367 YVTDAKYHPNKIEL
-1381 RKKAKS
+1381 RKKPKR
-1387 SVDVTVTDNGA
+1387 SVEVTVTDNGA
-1398 NVAGATVT
+1398 NVADATVT

-1416 ATTGSDGK
+1416 ATTDGNGG

-1442 DGKVVTVPV
+1442 DGRVVTVPV
-1451 KVDAKGQM
+1451 KVDANGQM
-1459 TPDAVDISDADAR
+1459 TPSTVDLSDADIA
-1472 EVVLKVVD
+1472 EVKVTVVEAGV
-1480 SDTKQPIAGAT
+1480 TPKKLIGGAT
-1491 VTVGAQAVQTT
+1491 VTVGAQT
-1502 APNGEATLRL
+1502 
-1512 LKGVSYPA
+1512 
-1520 VRVEATGY
+1520 
-1528 KGASVAVAVDGN
+1528 
-1540 GVASPAELALEMRS
+1540 
-1554 TMINVIRGSAAVVG
+1554 
-1568 ATVTIVDGNGN
+1568 
-1579 ARTGI
+1579 
-1584 TDSYGDAWVKV
+1584 
-1595 MAPTDGTVTV
+1595 
-1605 KTQDGLLVTLPIA
+1605 
-1618 VDGDWMSNPLSVE
+1618 
-1631 IITMSGKD
+1631 
-1639 VTVTVVE
+1639 
-1646 QGSGTSIEGAT
+1646 
-1657 VIVGAQKVKTSANGK
+1657 
-1672 AILRLVGDKTYK
+1672 
-1684 GVKAEAAGYND
+1684 
-1695 ASVQL
+1695 
-1700 VVDSDGK
+1700 
-1707 STPATIELERRVASV
+1707 
-1722 TVTVTD
+1722 
-1728 GGTSVDGAT
+1728 
-1737 VTIVDKDGKKHEAT
+1737 
-1751 TGNDGQAVV
+1751 
-1760 PGVPAPTV
+1760 
-1768 GTVTVEKDGK
+1768 
-1778 VVTVPVTVA
+1778 
-1787 ANGQMTPAM
+1787 
-1796 VDISDAD
+1796 
-1803 AREVVLKVVDS
+1803 
-1814 DTKQPI
+1814 
-1820 ARATVA
+1820 
-1826 IGAQAVQ
+1826 VQ

-1840 TLRLLKGVSYPMVKA
+1840 TLRLLKGVSYPVVKA

-1869 DGNGKATPGEIALE
+1869 DENGAASPAEIALE

-1914 AGVTDQHGD
+1914 AGVTNQHGD

-1952 VGGDWVSDPG
+1952 VGGDWVSNPNI
-1962 TINLGLPLNPVVFTV
+1962 INIGLSLNPVVVTV
-1977 FGKDTPSSPLKNLE
+1977 FGRDTPSSAPQTLE

-2005 SNGKALLSLFYNTPA
+2005 SNGKASLSLFYNRFVTS
-2020 TGVTTDYPNVKV
+2020 TTDYPNVKV

-2040 IIALLKVDITGSPSP
+2040 IIALLKVDITGSPDP

-2061 KKPLKNVE
+2061 KKPLKDVE

-2078 TLVDGDGKS
+2078 TLVDSDGNS
-2087 YTETDTDRDGS
+2087 YTETDTDGNGE
-2098 VTLPNVP
+2098 VVLPNVP
-2105 VPTTGT
+2105 APTKGT

-2120 SVEVPVTVG
+2120 SVEVPVRVDKEG
-2129 ADGEMSPKDLTLH
+2129 VMSPKNLKLH

-2148 VDGQSHQPIK
+2148 VDGQSHQSIK
-2158 KATVTIGGQTSRATG
+2158 GATVTIGGQTSRATG
-2173 ADGVAT
+2173 TDGVAT
-2179 LYLVRGVTYTSVTAA
+2179 LYLVGGVTYTGVTAA
-2194 AAGYLT
+2194 AAGYLA
-2200 SDEKEVEVDADG
+2200 SAEMEVAVDAGG

-2225 LVDVTVQVK
+2225 LKDVTVQVV
-2234 DGVTNVEGATVTLV
+2234 DHGSNVEGATVTLV
-2248 DVDGKEYN
+2248 DVDGKEYQK
-2256 EVTDGNGQAVMPK
+2256 VTDGNGQAVMPK
-2269 VPVPTAGTVTVEK
+2269 VPVPTEGTVTAEK
-2282 NGQRVTVPVTVDA
+2282 NGLVVTVPVTVDEH
-2295 NGVMTPGTV
+2295 GVMTPGTV
-2304 DISSADIATVTVTV
+2304 DISSADIVEVWVKV

-2361 AIRTG
+2361 AIRMG

-2393 VLLPVEARVNPGAT
+2393 ALVPVKAVVNPGAT
-2407 VTLVDSDRKSY
+2407 VTLVDSDGKSY
-2418 TETDTDGDRSVT
+2418 EETDTDGNREVT
-2430 LPSVPVPT
+2430 LLDVPVPT
-2438 EGTVTVTATVDGETR
+2438 EGKVTVTATVDGATR
-2453 KLEVQVTVDANGDM
+2453 TLEVPVTVGADGKM
-2467 NPKDLTLYPT
+2467 SPKDLTLYQVPV
-2477 EIKVA
+2477 KVV

-2489 VAIAGATVTVSVQK
+2489 VAIAGATVTVGGQTSVAT
-2503 GTTNGGG
+2503 GADG
-2510 VATLYLVK
+2510 VAKLYLVK
-2518 GVTYEGVKAAAAGY
+2518 GVIYEGVKAAAAGY

-2543 AAGKADPRVIEL
+2543 AAGKADPREIEL

-2585 TDTDGNKEVVL
+2585 TDTDGNGEVVL
-2596 PRVPVPTAGTVTVS
+2596 PNVPVPTAGTVTVS

-2647 SPVKAIAGATVT
+2647 SPEKTIAGATVT
-2659 LGGQPS
+2659 IGGQPS
-2665 VQTGADGVATLYLV
+2665 VETGADGVATLYLV
-2679 RGVTYERGAAAR
+2679 RGVTYEKGAAAR
-2691 TGYSTAT
+2691 AGYSTAT
-2698 ISKLTVDE
+2698 INKLAVDE

-2717 EKKALENVTVT
+2717 EKKALELVTVT
-2728 VKDNGSNVE
+2728 VKDGTTNVE
-2737 GATVT
+2737 RATVT
-2742 LIDSDG
+2742 LISSDG

-2781 VVTVP
+2781 IVTVP

-2814 VEKGASPEVPI
+2814 VEKGTSPAVPI

-2845 ATLYLVKGGTYKEVK
+2845 ATLHLLKGKTYKEVK
-2860 AVAAGYD
+2860 AMAAGYD
-2867 DTCVALTVDA
+2867 DTCVALTVYA
-2877 SGGYKMALVKKA
+2877 SGDYNPREMALVKKA

-2933 SGRVTVTATVDG
+2933 SGKVTVTAMVGG
-2945 ETRTLEVPV
+2945 ETRKLEVPV
-2954 TVDKDGTM
+2954 TVDRDGTV
-2962 NPHDLTLYP
+2962 NPHDLTLYR
-2971 VMVKV
+2971 VTVKV
-2976 VDSQSK
+2976 VEQGATPEK
-2982 QAIEGAKVTAGGQ
+2982 PIAGAKVTVGGQ

-3013 LTYTEVEA
+3013 LTYAGVGA
-3021 GAARYIDRSDIT
+3021 GAAGYIGRSDIT

-3043 PGEIELEKKAAMPVT
+3043 PGEIELELKPRKDVT
-3058 VTVDGGAKV
+3058 VRVDANATV
-3067 TLVDSD
+3067 TLVDVD
-3073 GELYTGT
+3073 GKPYTGT
-3080 ETGGSGTVTLPNV
+3080 ETGGSGMVTLPNV
-3093 LVPTEGKVTVTATVD
+3093 PVPTTGTVTVAANGHTV
-3108 GATRTLEVSVTVGA
+3108 TVPVTVGA
-3122 DGKMTP
+3122 DGKMSP
-3128 SDLKLHQVNINV
+3128 SDLKLYQVNINV
-3140 VDKAGQPIEGATVTV
+3140 VDKDGQPIVGATVTV
-3155 GGQTSAATSADGVAT
+3155 GGQTSAATDADGVAK

-3181 VKAVANRYETAT
+3181 VKAVANRYATTT
-3193 VEALKVKV
+3193 VEALKVTV
-3201 TGSSVTSDPDR
+3201 NGVVATSEPDR
-3212 IEMVPQKPYLHVFVV
+3212 IVMKPQELFLHVFVV

-3234 EGVSISVNVSGEEP
+3234 DGVSVRVKDDDEP
-3248 RVTDRAGHT
+3248 KVTDPSGHAMWKLT
-3257 AWQLAASTYTL
+3257 EIKEYEL
-3268 TLEKKEYVPV
+3268 TLEKDGYIPV
-3278 TTSVELDARGH
+3278 TAKVWLRELGH
-3289 DFTVVMQRVA
+3289 DLTVVMQRVA
-3299 QADPKKEDPKG
+3299 QADLKKEDPKG
-3310 HVTAVESALLAGASL
+3310 QVTAVESALLAGASL
-3325 YPNPAREYTTLRGL
+3325 YPNPAHEYTTLREL
-3339 EHAEMVS
+3339 EHAEMVR
-3346 ILTLSGVEVQRLAVP
+3346 ILTLSGVEVQRVAVP
-3361 GERERKLDV
+3361 GEREHKLDV
-3370 SGLAEGI
+3370 SSLAEGI
-3377 YLVVLETRGGERRT
+3377 YLVVLETRGGERKT

>member
-67 GDAAGS
+67 GDAAGG
-73 VGIADAGA
+73 VGIAAAGA

-86 GRGEALSDRKPR
+86 GRGEAFSGGKSRK
-98 EAEAKRTAQRVD
+98 AEAQRSAQKVD

-129 KGPGVEEEFKIKTI
+129 KGPGVEEEEFKIKTI

-155 GDGEAIDGV
+155 GDGAAIDGV
-164 VRFTVGQMSAGGTMY
+164 VRFTVGQISAGGTMY
-179 SEYRGPLGAY
+179 SEYPRGLLGTY
-189 LVTVVTGEGSA
+189 LVTVVKGEGSA

-209 VAIGF
+209 VASGF

-231 DKKVSIELEYRVDA
+231 DKKVPIELEYRVDA

-362 PGAMVVTDESG
+362 PGTMVVTDESG

-416 VPAGGIRV
+416 VPPGGTRV
-424 SFPKEAK
+424 GFPKEAK

-440 KTRGEDPRWTI
+440 KTRGEDPLWTI

-533 VKGAE
+533 VKGA
-538 AGAIVSFVGADGMR
+538 ATGVIVSFVGADGMR
-552 YSGATG
+552 YQGAAG

-566 GVPVPMEGAM
+566 GVPVPMEGTM
-576 MIVGSVGG
+576 KIVGSVGG

-593 TVDGNGMASPAEF
+593 TVDGDGVASPAEF

-632 NAVITVGNQ
+632 KAVITVGDQ
-641 KSLPTN
+641 KSDSTN
-647 FSGQTDLYLLSGTTY
+647 FSGQTDLYLLPGTTY

-708 TPVVGATVTLVD
+708 VPVVGATVTLVD

-763 VPVKVDES
+763 VPVKVDVS

-782 GANTGGV
+782 GANAGGV

-798 GAGIQ
+798 REGIR

-814 GVSDGEGY
+814 GVSDGDGN

-867 RGVKNV
+867 MGAKDV
-873 TVRVIDNVAN
+873 TVRVVDDGSSKEGVT
-883 VAGARVTLVDGD
+883 VTLVANDGTRIQ
-895 GKFYEAV
+895 GV
-902 TDGNGEAT
+902 TGANGEVVLPA
-910 VKDVPVPTEG
+910 VPAPTEG

-935 TVDETGKADPATIDL
+935 TVDETGKADPDTIDL
-950 NQSNVVWINIF
+950 NQNNGVWINIF

-987 GGGMVSL
+987 GGGMV
-994 RLARGA
+994 RLNLSKGA

-1028 KFIYLVRKGQKDV
+1028 NFIYLVRKGQKDV

-1102 VKVFPDGWMTPTP
+1102 VKVFPDGWVTPTP
-1115 VSIAEENVRTV
+1115 VSIAEENVRAVTV
-1126 TVRVVEEGASPAK
+1126 TVVEEGSAPAK

-1158 NGEAALR
+1158 NGEATLR
-1165 LIGKAEYPAVL
+1165 LIGNAAYPAVL
-1176 ATATGYD
+1176 TTATGYD

-1194 GAASPAVIALAKKA
+1194 GAASPAVIVLAKKA
-1208 RKDVTLRVVE
+1208 RKDVKLGVVE
-1218 GPDRVMGAE
+1218 GPDRVQGAE

-1367 YIQGAKYHPNKIEL
+1367 YLQDAKYHPNKIEL

-1406 IVDNDGKSHV
+1406 IVDNDGKSHA
-1416 ATTGSDGK
+1416 ATSDGNGG

-1431 VPTVGTVTVEK
+1431 V
-1442 DGKVVTVPV
+1442 
-1451 KVDAKGQM
+1451 
-1459 TPDAVDISDADAR
+1459 
-1472 EVVLKVVD
+1472 
-1480 SDTKQPIAGAT
+1480 
-1491 VTVGAQAVQTT
+1491 
-1502 APNGEATLRL
+1502 
-1512 LKGVSYPA
+1512 
-1520 VRVEATGY
+1520 
-1528 KGASVAVAVDGN
+1528 
-1540 GVASPAELALEMRS
+1540 
-1554 TMINVIRGSAAVVG
+1554 
-1568 ATVTIVDGNGN
+1568 
-1579 ARTGI
+1579 
-1584 TDSYGDAWVKV
+1584 
-1595 MAPTDGTVTV
+1595 
-1605 KTQDGLLVTLPIA
+1605 
-1618 VDGDWMSNPLSVE
+1618 
-1631 IITMSGKD
+1631 
-1639 VTVTVVE
+1639 
-1646 QGSGTSIEGAT
+1646 
-1657 VIVGAQKVKTSANGK
+1657 
-1672 AILRLVGDKTYK
+1672 
-1684 GVKAEAAGYND
+1684 
-1695 ASVQL
+1695 
-1700 VVDSDGK
+1700 
-1707 STPATIELERRVASV
+1707 
-1722 TVTVTD
+1722 
-1728 GGTSVDGAT
+1728 
-1737 VTIVDKDGKKHEAT
+1737 
-1751 TGNDGQAVV
+1751 
-1760 PGVPAPTV
+1760 PTV

-1833 TGTTGEA
+1833 TGMKGEA

-1855 EATGYNGTSVAVAV
+1855 VATGYKGASVAVAV

-1943 SKTVTAPIA
+1943 SKTITAPIA
-1952 VGGDWVSDPG
+1952 VDENWASDPNI
-1962 TINLGLPLNPVVFTV
+1962 INLGLPLNPVVVTV

-2005 SNGKALLSLFYNTPA
+2005 SNGKASLSLFYNTSVSS
-2020 TGVTTDYPNVKV
+2020 VTTDYPNVKV

-2040 IIALLKVDITGSPSP
+2040 IIALLKVDITGSPDP

-2061 KKPLKNVE
+2061 KKPQKDVKVE
-2069 VKVDGGATV
+2069 VDGGATV
-2078 TLVDGDGKS
+2078 TLVDSDGTS
-2087 YTETDTDRDGS
+2087 YTETDTDGDGR

-2105 VPTTGT
+2105 VPTEGK
-2111 VTVKTTDGK
+2111 VTVETADGK
-2120 SVEVPVTVG
+2120 SVEVPVTVDANG
-2129 ADGEMSPKDLTLH
+2129 AMNPRDLTLH
-2142 PVTVAV
+2142 PVTVKV

-2158 KATVTIGGQTSRATG
+2158 KATVTIGGQTSKTTG

-2200 SDEKEVEVDADG
+2200 SDEMEVAVDADG

-2225 LVDVTVQVK
+2225 LADVTVQVI
-2234 DGVTNVEGATVTLV
+2234 GNGGNVGGATVTLV
-2248 DVDGKEYN
+2248 DVDGKQYK
-2256 EVTDGNGQAVMPK
+2256 EVTDGNGEAVMPK
-2269 VPVPTAGTVTVEK
+2269 VPVPTEGTVTVEK
-2282 NGQRVTVPVTVDA
+2282 DGLVVTVPVTVDEH
-2295 NGVMTPGTV
+2295 GVMTPGTV
-2304 DISSADIATVTVTV
+2304 DISSADIVEVWVQV

-2361 AIRTG
+2361 AIRMG

-2393 VLLPVEARVNPGAT
+2393 VLRPVTVGVNPGAT
-2407 VTLVDSDRKSY
+2407 VTLVDSDGKSY
-2418 TETDTDGDRSVT
+2418 TGTETGGSGKVT
-2430 LPSVPVPT
+2430 LADVPVPT
-2438 EGTVTVTATVDGETR
+2438 EGKVTVTATVDGATR
-2453 KLEVQVTVDANGDM
+2453 KLEIPVTVGADGKM
-2467 NPKDLTLYPT
+2467 SPEDLTLGAVT
-2477 EIKVA
+2477 VRVV

-2489 VAIAGATVTVSVQK
+2489 VPIAGATVMVGGQTSAAT
-2503 GTTNGGG
+2503 GTDG
-2510 VATLYLVK
+2510 VARLYLVK

-2561 NVKVTVNGGATV
+2561 DVKVKVNGGATV

-2596 PRVPVPTAGTVTVS
+2596 PNVPVPTVGTVTVS

-2636 PVEIKVVEKGA
+2636 PVEIKVVEKGV
-2647 SPVKAIAGATVT
+2647 SPEKTIAGATVT
-2659 LGGQPS
+2659 IGGQPS
-2665 VQTGADGVATLYLV
+2665 VETGADGVATLYLV
-2679 RGVTYERGAAAR
+2679 WGVSYEKGAAAR
-2691 TGYSTAT
+2691 AGYSTAT
-2698 ISKLTVDE
+2698 INKLAVDE

-2717 EKKALENVTVT
+2717 EKKALELVTVT
-2728 VKDNGSNVE
+2728 VKDGTTNVE

-2742 LIDSDG
+2742 LISSDG
-2748 TRYEEKTDGNGEA
+2748 TRYEEKTDGNGGA

-2781 VVTVP
+2781 IVTVP

-2845 ATLYLVKGGTYKEVK
+2845 ATLYLVKDRTYKEVK
-2860 AVAAGYD
+2860 AVAAGYEEAV
-2867 DTCVALTVDA
+2867 VAELTVDPA
-2877 SGGYKMALVKKA
+2877 GKADLREIELEKKA

-2933 SGRVTVTATVDG
+2933 TGKVTVTATVGG
-2945 ETRTLEVPV
+2945 ETRKLEVPV
-2954 TVDKDGTM
+2954 TVDKDGTVH
-2962 NPHDLTLYP
+2962 PGDLTLYP
-2971 VMVKV
+2971 VTVKV

-2982 QAIEGAKVTAGGQ
+2982 QPIEGAKVTAGGQ

-3013 LTYTEVEA
+3013 LTYAEVKA
-3021 GAARYIDRSDIT
+3021 GAAGYIDRSDIT
-3033 LSVYGQWPVV
+3033 LSVFGQWPVV
-3043 PGEIELEKKAAMPVT
+3043 PGEIELVLKPRKPVT
-3058 VTVDGGAKV
+3058 VSVDPGAKV
-3067 TLVDSD
+3067 TLVDGD
-3073 GELYTGT
+3073 GNRYTGT

-3093 LVPTEGKVTVTATVD
+3093 PVPTTGTVTVEANDHT
-3108 GATRTLEVSVTVGA
+3108 VTVPVKVENGVA
-3122 DGKMTP
+3122 SP
-3128 SDLKLHQVNINV
+3128 SNLTLHEVRVTV
-3140 VDKAGQPIEGATVTV
+3140 VDKDGQPIEGATVTV
-3155 GGQTSAATSADGVAT
+3155 GGQEATTGADGVAT
-3170 LYLVGGVTYTG
+3170 LYLVVGVTYTG
-3181 VKAVANRYETAT
+3181 VKAEAVRYETAT
-3193 VEALKVKV
+3193 VEELKVTV
-3201 TGSSVTSDPDR
+3201 TGSGSATATPDW

-3227 DENLRAI
+3227 DENLQAI
-3234 EGVSISVNVSGEEP
+3234 EKVSVSVNGVDP
-3248 RVTDRAGHT
+3248 KDTDSAGHA
-3257 AWQLAASTYTL
+3257 AWQLTADKYDL
-3268 TLEKKEYVPV
+3268 TLEKKGYVTV
-3278 TTSVELDARGH
+3278 TTSVELGEHGH
-3289 DFTVVMQRVA
+3289 DLTVVMQRVA

-3325 YPNPAREYTTLRGL
+3325 YPNPAREYTTLHGL

-3361 GERERKLDV
+3361 GEREHKLDV
-3370 SGLAEGI
+3370 SSLAEGI
-3377 YLVVLETRGGERRT
+3377 YLVALETRGGERRV